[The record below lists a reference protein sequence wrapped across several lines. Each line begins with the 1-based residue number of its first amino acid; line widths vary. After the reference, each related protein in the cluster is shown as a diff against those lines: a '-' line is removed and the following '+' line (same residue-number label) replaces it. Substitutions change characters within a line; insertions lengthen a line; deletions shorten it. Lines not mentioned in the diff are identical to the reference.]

1 MLSVAVMTH
10 TVILMAMPRTKAT
23 QATKATNT
31 QTSMP
36 AQTTPTTN
44 HPDWQTVSRIVY
56 PTLDQ
61 DLTMPLYVI
70 EWTRPHMGEGTL
82 DPHKDFVSLDFDNMT
97 KSNFRNLLED
107 TTHTRPADSNQG
119 IFTVNGRDSLTVASG
134 RHVSL
139 CTFFN
144 AFPAGYWRRWTHVET
159 VRFTA
164 RAKGRGTIMLFRS
177 SGRGLFEPA
186 GTIPVNST
194 TKFTDITA
202 DLAMTGLMDG
212 GFFWFDAKSDTD
224 STLTIESAAWNVPV
238 AARREHDGKLSIAIT
253 TFNRAPYCLNQLKA
267 IASDTNVRSRLDTI
281 YCTDQGTDLVR
292 DQPDF
297 AAVAADLGSQL
308 TYIRQTNMGG
318 SGGFARG
325 MYETVKSG
333 TSDYTLLL
341 DDDAIS
347 EPESIMRAVQFA
359 DYCTRPTIV
368 GGGMFHLDNRTML
381 YTLGERY
388 NRASY
393 WTQPAAGLEYNHDF
407 ATQPL
412 RDSPKLHRRADSD
425 FNGWWMC
432 LIPRVIMEDIGLA
445 QPLFIKFDDVDYGL
459 RAQEHGY
466 NTVCLPGVAVWHQAW
481 HAKDPSRTWEGY
493 YLYRNHWICSLLH
506 CDQPSWHFLYGMLF
520 DDAKAGVELVYSAM
534 HLHHLALRDIM
545 RGPDYI
551 ADTLPTK
558 LSEVRQAREG
568 FADAATTRNRDD
580 FPAPKAEY
588 IDHFKPRK
596 SMIDVRLQAMK
607 AIAHAFVSRGTGVN
621 DTEPDLLIPSRDASW
636 PAYTGVNS
644 AVVTSPDGDSVAWL
658 RRDSKLYRKQTM
670 RGMYLAKELLKR
682 WQGLAQEYQQS
693 DMASFQAWAT
703 VFESPENQVK

>member
-1 MLSVAVMTH
+1 
-10 TVILMAMPRTKAT
+10 MPRTNPLQSQSPAPQW
-23 QATKATNT
+23 QA
-31 QTSMP
+31 
-36 AQTTPTTN
+36 
-44 HPDWQTVSRIVY
+44 VSRVVY
-56 PTLDQ
+56 PVLDQ
-61 DLTMPLYVI
+61 DLTMPLYAI

-82 DPHKDFVSLDFDNMT
+82 DPHKDFVSLDFAQMT
-97 KSNFRNLLED
+97 KTEFRELLED
-107 TTHTRPADSNQG
+107 TAHAQPADGAHNV
-119 IFTVNGRDSLTVASG
+119 FRVNGRTSLTVLAG
-134 RHVSL
+134 RHASL

-144 AFPAGYWRRWTHVET
+144 AFPAGYWRRWTRVDAVQFSAR
-159 VRFTA
+159 VR
-164 RAKGRGTIMLFRS
+164 GRGTIMLFRS

-186 GTIPVNST
+186 GTIDVNAPTRAT
-194 TKFTDITA
+194 TVRA
-202 DLAMTGLMDG
+202 ELAMTGLMDG
-212 GFFWFDAKSDTD
+212 GFFWFDAKAGDGD
-224 STLTIESAAWNVPV
+224 DLTIEDAAWSVPV
-238 AARREHDGKLSIAIT
+238 EARRGSDGTLSIAIT

-267 IASDTNVRSRLDTI
+267 IAADANVRGRLDTI

-292 DQPDF
+292 DEPGF
-297 AAVAADLGSQL
+297 AAVAKDLGSQL
-308 TYIRQTNMGG
+308 TYVRQRNMGG

-325 MYETVKSG
+325 MYETVKAG
-333 TSDYTLLL
+333 KSDYTLLL

-347 EPESIMRAVQFA
+347 EPESIMRAMQFA

-432 LIPRVIMEDIGLA
+432 LIPTQIMREIGLA

-459 RAQEHGY
+459 RAEDHGY
-466 NTVCLPGVAVWHQAW
+466 HTVCLPSVAVWHQAW

-506 CDQPSWHFLYGMLF
+506 CTKPSWHFLYGMLF

-551 ADTLPTK
+551 ADTLATK
-558 LSEVRQAREG
+558 LGDVRKAREG
-568 FADAATTRNRDD
+568 FPDSATTRNRDD
-580 FPAPKAEY
+580 FPTPKAEY
-588 IDHFKPRK
+588 IANMKPRP

-607 AIAHAFVSRGTGVN
+607 TIAKAFVSRGNGMR
-621 DTEPDLLIPSRDASW
+621 DTQPDLLIPSRDASW
-636 PAYTGVNS
+636 PAYAGVNS

-658 RRDSKLYRKQTM
+658 RRDSKLYRQQTM
-670 RGMYLAKELLKR
+670 RGLFLAKELLKR
-682 WQGLAQEYQQS
+682 WESLAKEYQNS
-693 DMASFQAWAT
+693 DMASFEAWAK
-703 VFESPENQVK
+703 VFEDPANQLQ

>member
-1 MLSVAVMTH
+1 
-10 TVILMAMPRTKAT
+10 MPRTNPLQSQSPAPQW
-23 QATKATNT
+23 QA
-31 QTSMP
+31 
-36 AQTTPTTN
+36 
-44 HPDWQTVSRIVY
+44 VSRVVY
-56 PTLDQ
+56 PVLDQ
-61 DLTMPLYVI
+61 DLTMPLYAV

-82 DPHKDFVSLDFDNMT
+82 DPHKDFVSLDFAQMT
-97 KSNFRNLLED
+97 KTEFRSLLED
-107 TTHTRPADSNQG
+107 TAHAQPA
-119 IFTVNGRDSLTVASG
+119 
-134 RHVSL
+134 
-139 CTFFN
+139 FFN
-144 AFPAGYWRRWTHVET
+144 AFPAGYWRRWTRVDAVQFSAR
-159 VRFTA
+159 VR
-164 RAKGRGTIMLFRS
+164 GRGTIMLFRS

-186 GTIPVNST
+186 GTIDVNAPTRAT
-194 TKFTDITA
+194 TVRA
-202 DLAMTGLMDG
+202 ELAMTGLMDG
-212 GFFWFDAKSDTD
+212 GFFWFDAKAGDGD
-224 STLTIESAAWNVPV
+224 DLTIEDAAWSVPV
-238 AARREHDGKLSIAIT
+238 EARRGSDGTLSIAIT

-267 IASDTNVRSRLDTI
+267 IAADANVRGRLDTI

-292 DQPDF
+292 DEPGF
-297 AAVAADLGSQL
+297 AAVAKDLGSQL
-308 TYIRQTNMGG
+308 TYVRQRNMGG

-325 MYETVKSG
+325 MYETVKAG
-333 TSDYTLLL
+333 KSDYTLLL

-432 LIPRVIMEDIGLA
+432 LIPTQIMREIGLA

-459 RAQEHGY
+459 RAEDHGY
-466 NTVCLPGVAVWHQAW
+466 HTVCLPGVAVWHQAW

-506 CDQPSWHFLYGMLF
+506 CTKPSWHFLYGMLF

-551 ADTLPTK
+551 ADTLVTK
-558 LSEVRQAREG
+558 LGDVRKAREG
-568 FADAATTRNRDD
+568 FPDSATTRNR
-580 FPAPKAEY
+580 
-588 IDHFKPRK
+588 
-596 SMIDVRLQAMK
+596 IDVRLQAMK
-607 AIAHAFVSRGTGVN
+607 TIAKAFVSRGNGMR
-621 DTEPDLLIPSRDASW
+621 DTQPDLLIPSRDASW
-636 PAYTGVNS
+636 PAYAGVNS

-658 RRDSKLYRKQTM
+658 RRDSKLYRQQTM
-670 RGMYLAKELLKR
+670 RGQALGKPGQGIPELRYGELRGVGQGLRGSGEPAAVAALGTKLPFIVTGSGFCRSPR
-682 WQGLAQEYQQS
+682 WQSWNTAAATWGSHTQTLLVEGRDIAGNHTRPS
-693 DMASFQAWAT
+693 SGAIHSFWAPQINT
-703 VFESPENQVK
+703 QKV

>member
-1 MLSVAVMTH
+1 
-10 TVILMAMPRTKAT
+10 MPRTNPLQSQSPAPQW
-23 QATKATNT
+23 QA
-31 QTSMP
+31 
-36 AQTTPTTN
+36 
-44 HPDWQTVSRIVY
+44 VSRVVY
-56 PTLDQ
+56 PVLDQ
-61 DLTMPLYVI
+61 DLTMPLYAI

-82 DPHKDFVSLDFDNMT
+82 DPHKDFVSLDFAQMT
-97 KSNFRNLLED
+97 KTEFRSLLED
-107 TTHTRPADSNQG
+107 TAHAQPADGAHNV
-119 IFTVNGRDSLTVASG
+119 FRVNGRASLTVLAG
-134 RHVSL
+134 RHASL

-144 AFPAGYWRRWTHVET
+144 AFPAGYWRRWTSVDT
-159 VRFTA
+159 VRFSA
-164 RAKGRGTIMLFRS
+164 RVRGRGTIMLFRS

-186 GTIPVNST
+186 GTIDVHTPTRAT
-194 TKFTDITA
+194 TVHA

-212 GFFWFDAKSDTD
+212 GFFWFDAKAGDSDD
-224 STLTIESAAWNVPV
+224 LTIEDAAWSVPV
-238 AARREHDGKLSIAIT
+238 EARCGGDGTLSIAIT
-253 TFNRAPYCLNQLKA
+253 TFNRAPYCLNQLRA
-267 IASDTNVRSRLDTI
+267 IAADANVRGRLDTI

-292 DQPDF
+292 DEPGF
-297 AAVAADLGSQL
+297 ATVAKDLGSQL
-308 TYIRQTNMGG
+308 TYLRQRNMGG

-325 MYETVKSG
+325 MYETVKAG
-333 TSDYTLLL
+333 KSDYTLLL

-432 LIPRVIMEDIGLA
+432 LIPTQIMREIGLA

-459 RAQEHGY
+459 RAEDHGY
-466 NTVCLPGVAVWHQAW
+466 HTVCLPGVAVWHQAW

-506 CDQPSWHFLYGMLF
+506 CTKPSWHFLYGMLF

-551 ADTLPTK
+551 ADTLATK
-558 LSEVRQAREG
+558 LGDVRKAREG
-568 FADAATTRNRDD
+568 FPDSATTRNRDD
-580 FPAPKAEY
+580 FPTPKAEY
-588 IDHFKPRK
+588 IANMKPRP

-607 AIAHAFVSRGTGVN
+607 TIAKAFVSRGNGIR
-621 DTEPDLLIPSRDASW
+621 DTQPDLLIPSRDASW
-636 PAYTGVNS
+636 PAYASVNS

-658 RRDSKLYRKQTM
+658 RRDSKLYRQQTM
-670 RGMYLAKELLKR
+670 RGLFLAKELLKR
-682 WQGLAQEYQQS
+682 WESLAKEYQNS
-693 DMASFQAWAT
+693 DMASFEAWAK
-703 VFESPENQVK
+703 VFEDPANQLQ

>member
-1 MLSVAVMTH
+1 MQSQSPA
-10 TVILMAMPRTKAT
+10 PQW
-23 QATKATNT
+23 QA
-31 QTSMP
+31 
-36 AQTTPTTN
+36 
-44 HPDWQTVSRIVY
+44 VSRVVY
-56 PTLDQ
+56 PVLDQ
-61 DLTMPLYVI
+61 DLTMPLYAI

-82 DPHKDFVSLDFDNMT
+82 DPHKDFVSLDFAQMT
-97 KSNFRNLLED
+97 KTEFRSLLED
-107 TTHTRPADSNQG
+107 TAHAQPVDGAHNVFR
-119 IFTVNGRDSLTVASG
+119 VNGRASLTVLAG
-134 RHVSL
+134 RHASL

-144 AFPAGYWRRWTHVET
+144 AFPAGYWRRWTSVDT
-159 VRFTA
+159 VRFSA
-164 RAKGRGTIMLFRS
+164 RVRGRGTIMLFRS

-186 GTIPVNST
+186 GTIDVHTPTRAT
-194 TKFTDITA
+194 TVHA

-212 GFFWFDAKSDTD
+212 GFFWFDAKAGDSDD
-224 STLTIESAAWNVPV
+224 LTIEDAAWSVPV
-238 AARREHDGKLSIAIT
+238 EARCGGDGTLSIAIT
-253 TFNRAPYCLNQLKA
+253 TFNRAPYCLNQLRA
-267 IASDTNVRSRLDTI
+267 IAADANVRGRLDTI

-292 DQPDF
+292 DEPGF
-297 AAVAADLGSQL
+297 ATVAKDLGSQL
-308 TYIRQTNMGG
+308 TYLRQRNMGG

-325 MYETVKSG
+325 MYETVKAG
-333 TSDYTLLL
+333 KSDYTLLL

-432 LIPRVIMEDIGLA
+432 LIPTQIMREIGLA

-459 RAQEHGY
+459 RAEDHGY
-466 NTVCLPGVAVWHQAW
+466 HTVCLPGVAVWHQAW

-506 CDQPSWHFLYGMLF
+506 CTKPSWHFLYGMLF

-551 ADTLPTK
+551 ADTLATK
-558 LSEVRQAREG
+558 LGDVRKAREG
-568 FADAATTRNRDD
+568 FPDSATTRNRDD
-580 FPAPKAEY
+580 FPTPKAEY
-588 IDHFKPRK
+588 IANMKPRP

-607 AIAHAFVSRGTGVN
+607 TIAKAFISRGNGMR
-621 DTEPDLLIPSRDASW
+621 DTQPDLLIPSRDASW
-636 PAYTGVNS
+636 PAYASVNS

-658 RRDSKLYRKQTM
+658 RRDSKLYRQQTM
-670 RGMYLAKELLKR
+670 RGLFLAKELLKR
-682 WQGLAQEYQQS
+682 WESLAKEYQNS
-693 DMASFQAWAT
+693 DMASFEAWAK
-703 VFESPENQVK
+703 VFEDPANQLQ

>member
-1 MLSVAVMTH
+1 
-10 TVILMAMPRTKAT
+10 MPRTNPLQSQSPAPQW
-23 QATKATNT
+23 QA
-31 QTSMP
+31 
-36 AQTTPTTN
+36 
-44 HPDWQTVSRIVY
+44 VSRVVY
-56 PTLDQ
+56 PVLDQ
-61 DLTMPLYVI
+61 DLTMPLYAV

-82 DPHKDFVSLDFDNMT
+82 DPHKDFVSLDFAQMT
-97 KSNFRNLLED
+97 KTEFRSLLED
-107 TTHTRPADSNQG
+107 TAHAQPADGAHNV
-119 IFTVNGRDSLTVASG
+119 FRVNGRASLTVLAG
-134 RHVSL
+134 RHASL

-144 AFPAGYWRRWTHVET
+144 AFPAGYWRRWTRVDAVQFSAR
-159 VRFTA
+159 VR
-164 RAKGRGTIMLFRS
+164 GRGTIMLFRS

-186 GTIPVNST
+186 GTIDVNAPTRAT
-194 TKFTDITA
+194 TVRA
-202 DLAMTGLMDG
+202 ELAMTGLMDG
-212 GFFWFDAKSDTD
+212 GFFWFDAKAGDSDD
-224 STLTIESAAWNVPV
+224 LTIEDAAWSVPV
-238 AARREHDGKLSIAIT
+238 EARRGSDGTLSIAIT

-267 IASDTNVRSRLDTI
+267 IAADANVRGRLDTI

-292 DQPDF
+292 DEPGF
-297 AAVAADLGSQL
+297 AAVAKDLGSQL
-308 TYIRQTNMGG
+308 TYVRQRNMGG

-325 MYETVKSG
+325 MYETVKAG
-333 TSDYTLLL
+333 KSDYTLLL

-432 LIPRVIMEDIGLA
+432 LIPTQIMREIGLA

-459 RAQEHGY
+459 RAEDHGY
-466 NTVCLPGVAVWHQAW
+466 HTVCLPGVAVWHQAW

-506 CDQPSWHFLYGMLF
+506 CTKPSWHFLYGMLF

-551 ADTLPTK
+551 ADTLATK
-558 LSEVRQAREG
+558 LGDVRKAREG
-568 FADAATTRNRDD
+568 FPDSATTRNRDD
-580 FPAPKAEY
+580 FPTPKAEY
-588 IDHFKPRK
+588 IANMKPRP
-596 SMIDVRLQAMK
+596 STIDVRLQAMK
-607 AIAHAFVSRGTGVN
+607 TIAKAFVSRGNGMR
-621 DTEPDLLIPSRDASW
+621 DTQPDLLIPSRDASW
-636 PAYTGVNS
+636 PAYAGVNS

-658 RRDSKLYRKQTM
+658 RRDSKLYRQQTM
-670 RGMYLAKELLKR
+670 RGLFLAKELLKR
-682 WQGLAQEYQQS
+682 WESLAKEYQNS
-693 DMASFQAWAT
+693 DMASFEAWAK
-703 VFESPENQVK
+703 VFEDPANQLQ

>member
-1 MLSVAVMTH
+1 
-10 TVILMAMPRTKAT
+10 MPRTNPLQSQSSAPQW
-23 QATKATNT
+23 QA
-31 QTSMP
+31 
-36 AQTTPTTN
+36 
-44 HPDWQTVSRIVY
+44 VSRVVY
-56 PTLDQ
+56 PVLDQ
-61 DLTMPLYVI
+61 DLTMPLYAV

-82 DPHKDFVSLDFDNMT
+82 DPHKDFVSLDFAQMT
-97 KSNFRNLLED
+97 KTEFRSLLED
-107 TTHTRPADSNQG
+107 TAHAQPADGAHNV
-119 IFTVNGRDSLTVASG
+119 FRVNGRASLTVLAG
-134 RHVSL
+134 RHASL

-144 AFPAGYWRRWTHVET
+144 AFPAGYWRRWTRVDAVQFSAR
-159 VRFTA
+159 VR
-164 RAKGRGTIMLFRS
+164 GRGTIMLFRS

-186 GTIPVNST
+186 GTIDVNAPTRAT
-194 TKFTDITA
+194 TVRA
-202 DLAMTGLMDG
+202 ELAMTGLMDG
-212 GFFWFDAKSDTD
+212 GFFWFDAKAGDGD
-224 STLTIESAAWNVPV
+224 DLTIEDAAWSVPV
-238 AARREHDGKLSIAIT
+238 EARRGGDGTLSIAIT

-267 IASDTNVRSRLDTI
+267 IAADTNVRGRLDTI

-292 DQPDF
+292 DEPGF
-297 AAVAADLGSQL
+297 AAVAKDLGSQL
-308 TYIRQTNMGG
+308 TYVRQRNMGG

-325 MYETVKSG
+325 MYETVKAG
-333 TSDYTLLL
+333 KSDYTLLL

-347 EPESIMRAVQFA
+347 EPESVMRAVQFA

-432 LIPRVIMEDIGLA
+432 LIPTQIMREIGLA

-459 RAQEHGY
+459 RAEDHGY
-466 NTVCLPGVAVWHQAW
+466 HTVCLPGVAVWHQAW

-506 CDQPSWHFLYGMLF
+506 CTKPSWHFLYGMLF

-551 ADTLPTK
+551 ADTLATK
-558 LSEVRQAREG
+558 LGDVCKAREG
-568 FADAATTRNRDD
+568 FPDSATTRNRDD
-580 FPAPKAEY
+580 FPTPKAEY
-588 IDHFKPRK
+588 IANMKPRP

-607 AIAHAFVSRGTGVN
+607 TIAKAFVSRGNGMR
-621 DTEPDLLIPSRDASW
+621 DTQPDLLIPSRDASW
-636 PAYTGVNS
+636 PAYAGVNS

-658 RRDSKLYRKQTM
+658 RRDSKLYRQQTM
-670 RGMYLAKELLKR
+670 RGLFLAKELLKR
-682 WQGLAQEYQQS
+682 WESLAKEYQNS
-693 DMASFQAWAT
+693 DMASFEAWAK
-703 VFESPENQVK
+703 VFEDPANQLR

>member
-1 MLSVAVMTH
+1 
-10 TVILMAMPRTKAT
+10 MPRTNPLQSQSPAPQW
-23 QATKATNT
+23 QA
-31 QTSMP
+31 
-36 AQTTPTTN
+36 
-44 HPDWQTVSRIVY
+44 VSRVVY
-56 PTLDQ
+56 PVLDQ
-61 DLTMPLYVI
+61 DLTMPLYAI

-82 DPHKDFVSLDFDNMT
+82 DPHKDFVSLDFAQMT
-97 KSNFRNLLED
+97 KTEFRELLED
-107 TTHTRPADSNQG
+107 TAHAQPADGAHNV
-119 IFTVNGRDSLTVASG
+119 FRVNGRTSLTVLAG
-134 RHVSL
+134 RHASL

-144 AFPAGYWRRWTHVET
+144 AFPAGYWRRWTRVDAVQFSAR
-159 VRFTA
+159 VR
-164 RAKGRGTIMLFRS
+164 GRGTIMLFRS

-186 GTIPVNST
+186 GTIDVNAPTRAT
-194 TKFTDITA
+194 TVRA
-202 DLAMTGLMDG
+202 ELAMTGLMDG
-212 GFFWFDAKSDTD
+212 GFFWFDAKAGDGD
-224 STLTIESAAWNVPV
+224 DLTIEDAAWSVPV
-238 AARREHDGKLSIAIT
+238 EARRGSDGTLSIAIT

-267 IASDTNVRSRLDTI
+267 IAADANVRGRLDTI

-297 AAVAADLGSQL
+297 AAVAKDLGSQL
-308 TYIRQTNMGG
+308 TYVRQRNMGG

-325 MYETVKSG
+325 MYETVKAG
-333 TSDYTLLL
+333 KSDYTLLL

-432 LIPRVIMEDIGLA
+432 LIPTQIMREIGLS

-459 RAQEHGY
+459 RAEDHGY
-466 NTVCLPGVAVWHQAW
+466 HTVCLPGVAVWHQAW

-506 CDQPSWHFLYGMLF
+506 CTKPSWHFLYGMLF

-551 ADTLPTK
+551 ADTLATK
-558 LSEVRQAREG
+558 LGDVRKAREG
-568 FADAATTRNRDD
+568 FPDSATTRNRDD
-580 FPAPKAEY
+580 FPTPKAEY
-588 IDHFKPRK
+588 IANMKPRP

-607 AIAHAFVSRGTGVN
+607 TIAKAFVSRGNGMR
-621 DTEPDLLIPSRDASW
+621 DTQPDLLIPSRDASW
-636 PAYTGVNS
+636 PAYAGVNS

-658 RRDSKLYRKQTM
+658 RRDSKLYRQQTM
-670 RGMYLAKELLKR
+670 RGLFLAKELLKR
-682 WQGLAQEYQQS
+682 WESLAKEYQNS
-693 DMASFQAWAT
+693 DMASFEAWAK
-703 VFESPENQVK
+703 VFEDPANQLQ

>member
-1 MLSVAVMTH
+1 
-10 TVILMAMPRTKAT
+10 MPRTNPLQSQSPAPQW
-23 QATKATNT
+23 QA
-31 QTSMP
+31 
-36 AQTTPTTN
+36 
-44 HPDWQTVSRIVY
+44 VSRVVY
-56 PTLDQ
+56 PVLDQ
-61 DLTMPLYVI
+61 DLTMPLYAI

-82 DPHKDFVSLDFDNMT
+82 DPHKDFVSLDFAQMT
-97 KSNFRNLLED
+97 KTEFRSLLED
-107 TTHTRPADSNQG
+107 TAHAQPADGAHNV
-119 IFTVNGRDSLTVASG
+119 FRVNGRASLTVLAG
-134 RHVSL
+134 RHASL

-144 AFPAGYWRRWTHVET
+144 AFPAGYWRRWTSVDT
-159 VRFTA
+159 VRFSA
-164 RAKGRGTIMLFRS
+164 RVRGRGTIMLFRS

-186 GTIPVNST
+186 GTIDVHTPTRAT
-194 TKFTDITA
+194 TVHA

-212 GFFWFDAKSDTD
+212 GFFWFDAKAGDSDD
-224 STLTIESAAWNVPV
+224 LTIEDAAWSVPV
-238 AARREHDGKLSIAIT
+238 EARCGGDGTLSIAIT
-253 TFNRAPYCLNQLKA
+253 TFNRATYCLNQLRA
-267 IASDTNVRSRLDTI
+267 IAADANVRGRLDTI

-292 DQPDF
+292 DEPGF
-297 AAVAADLGSQL
+297 ATVAKDLGSQL
-308 TYIRQTNMGG
+308 TYLRQRNMGG

-325 MYETVKSG
+325 MYETVKAG
-333 TSDYTLLL
+333 KSDYTLLL

-432 LIPRVIMEDIGLA
+432 LIPTQIMREIGLA

-459 RAQEHGY
+459 RAEDHGY
-466 NTVCLPGVAVWHQAW
+466 HTVCLPGVAVWHQAW

-506 CDQPSWHFLYGMLF
+506 CTKPSWHFLYGMLF

-551 ADTLPTK
+551 ADTLATK
-558 LSEVRQAREG
+558 LGDVRKAREG
-568 FADAATTRNRDD
+568 FPDSATTRNRDD
-580 FPAPKAEY
+580 FPTPKAEY
-588 IDHFKPRK
+588 IANMKPRP

-607 AIAHAFVSRGTGVN
+607 TIAKAFVSRGNGMR
-621 DTEPDLLIPSRDASW
+621 DTQPDLLIPSRDASW
-636 PAYTGVNS
+636 PAYASVNS

-658 RRDSKLYRKQTM
+658 RRDSKLYRQQTM
-670 RGMYLAKELLKR
+670 RGLFLAKELLKR
-682 WQGLAQEYQQS
+682 WESLAKEYQNS
-693 DMASFQAWAT
+693 DMASFEAWAK
-703 VFESPENQVK
+703 VFEDPANQLQ

>member
-1 MLSVAVMTH
+1 
-10 TVILMAMPRTKAT
+10 MPRTNPLQSQSSAPQW
-23 QATKATNT
+23 QA
-31 QTSMP
+31 
-36 AQTTPTTN
+36 
-44 HPDWQTVSRIVY
+44 VSRVVY
-56 PTLDQ
+56 PVLDQ
-61 DLTMPLYVI
+61 DLTMPLYAV

-82 DPHKDFVSLDFDNMT
+82 DPHKDFVSLDFAQMT
-97 KSNFRNLLED
+97 KTEFRSLLED
-107 TTHTRPADSNQG
+107 TAHAQPADGAHNV
-119 IFTVNGRDSLTVASG
+119 FRVNGRASLTVLAG
-134 RHVSL
+134 RHASL

-144 AFPAGYWRRWTHVET
+144 AFPAGYWRRWTRVDAVQFSAR
-159 VRFTA
+159 VR
-164 RAKGRGTIMLFRS
+164 GRGTIMLFRS

-186 GTIPVNST
+186 GTIDVNAPTRAT
-194 TKFTDITA
+194 TVRA
-202 DLAMTGLMDG
+202 ELAMTGLMDG
-212 GFFWFDAKSDTD
+212 GFFWFDAKAGDGD
-224 STLTIESAAWNVPV
+224 DLTIEDAAWSVPV
-238 AARREHDGKLSIAIT
+238 EARRGGDGTLSIAIT

-267 IASDTNVRSRLDTI
+267 IAADTNVRGRLDTI

-292 DQPDF
+292 DEPGF
-297 AAVAADLGSQL
+297 AAVAKDLGHQL
-308 TYIRQTNMGG
+308 TYVRQRNMGG

-325 MYETVKSG
+325 MYETVKAG
-333 TSDYTLLL
+333 KSDYTLLL

-432 LIPRVIMEDIGLA
+432 LIPTQIMREIGLS

-459 RAQEHGY
+459 RAEDHGY
-466 NTVCLPGVAVWHQAW
+466 HTVCLPGVAVWHQAW

-506 CDQPSWHFLYGMLF
+506 CTKPSWHFLYGMLF

-551 ADTLPTK
+551 ADTLATK
-558 LSEVRQAREG
+558 LGDVRKAREG
-568 FADAATTRNRDD
+568 FPDSATTRNRDD
-580 FPAPKAEY
+580 FPTPKAEY
-588 IDHFKPRK
+588 IANMRPRP

-607 AIAHAFVSRGTGVN
+607 TIAKAFVSRGNGMR
-621 DTEPDLLIPSRDASW
+621 DTQPDLLIPSLDASW
-636 PAYTGVNS
+636 PAYAGVNS

-658 RRDSKLYRKQTM
+658 RRDSKLYRQQTM
-670 RGMYLAKELLKR
+670 RGLFLAKELLKR
-682 WQGLAQEYQQS
+682 WESLAKEYQNS
-693 DMASFQAWAT
+693 DMASFEAWAK
-703 VFESPENQVK
+703 VFEDPANQLQ

>member
-1 MLSVAVMTH
+1 
-10 TVILMAMPRTKAT
+10 MPRTNPLQSQSPAPQW
-23 QATKATNT
+23 QA
-31 QTSMP
+31 
-36 AQTTPTTN
+36 
-44 HPDWQTVSRIVY
+44 VSRVVY
-56 PTLDQ
+56 PVLDQ
-61 DLTMPLYVI
+61 DLTMPLYAV

-82 DPHKDFVSLDFDNMT
+82 DPHKDFVSLDFAQMT
-97 KSNFRNLLED
+97 KTEFRSLLED
-107 TTHTRPADSNQG
+107 TAHAQPADGAHNV
-119 IFTVNGRDSLTVASG
+119 FRVNGRASLTVLAG
-134 RHVSL
+134 RHASL

-144 AFPAGYWRRWTHVET
+144 AFPAGYWRRWTRVDAVQFSAR
-159 VRFTA
+159 VR
-164 RAKGRGTIMLFRS
+164 GRGTIMLFRS

-186 GTIPVNST
+186 GTIDVNAPTRAT
-194 TKFTDITA
+194 TVRA
-202 DLAMTGLMDG
+202 ELAMTGLMDG
-212 GFFWFDAKSDTD
+212 GFFWFDAKAGDGD
-224 STLTIESAAWNVPV
+224 DLTIEDAAWSVPV
-238 AARREHDGKLSIAIT
+238 AARRGGDGTLSIAIT

-267 IASDTNVRSRLDTI
+267 IAGEANVRGRLDTI

-297 AAVAADLGSQL
+297 TAVAKDLGSQL
-308 TYIRQTNMGG
+308 TYVRQRNMGG

-325 MYETVKSG
+325 MYETVKAG
-333 TSDYTLLL
+333 KSDYTLLL

-368 GGGMFHLDNRTML
+368 GGGMVHLDNRTML

-425 FNGWWMC
+425 FNWWMC
-432 LIPRVIMEDIGLA
+432 LIPTQIMREIGLA

-459 RAQEHGY
+459 RAEDHGY
-466 NTVCLPGVAVWHQAW
+466 HTVCLPGVAVWHQAW

-506 CDQPSWHFLYGMLF
+506 CTKPSWHFLYGMLF

-551 ADTLPTK
+551 ADTLATK
-558 LSEVRQAREG
+558 LGDVRKAREG
-568 FADAATTRNRDD
+568 FPDSETTRNRDD

-588 IDHFKPRK
+588 IANMKPRP

-607 AIAHAFVSRGTGVN
+607 TIAKAFVSRGNGMR
-621 DTEPDLLIPSRDASW
+621 DTQPDLLIPSRDASW
-636 PAYTGVNS
+636 PAYAGVNS

-658 RRDSKLYRKQTM
+658 RRDSKLYRQQTM
-670 RGMYLAKELLKR
+670 RGLFLAKELLKR
-682 WQGLAQEYQQS
+682 WESLAKEYQNS
-693 DMASFQAWAT
+693 DMASFEAWAK
-703 VFESPENQVK
+703 VFEDPANQLQ

>member
-1 MLSVAVMTH
+1 MQSQSPA
-10 TVILMAMPRTKAT
+10 PQW
-23 QATKATNT
+23 QA
-31 QTSMP
+31 
-36 AQTTPTTN
+36 
-44 HPDWQTVSRIVY
+44 VSRVVY
-56 PTLDQ
+56 PVLDQ
-61 DLTMPLYVI
+61 DLTMPLYAV

-82 DPHKDFVSLDFDNMT
+82 DPHKDFVSLDFAQMT
-97 KSNFRNLLED
+97 KTEFRSLLED
-107 TTHTRPADSNQG
+107 TAHAQPADGAHNV
-119 IFTVNGRDSLTVASG
+119 FRVNGRASLTVLAG
-134 RHVSL
+134 RHASL

-144 AFPAGYWRRWTHVET
+144 AFPAGYWRRWTRVDAVQFSAR
-159 VRFTA
+159 VR
-164 RAKGRGTIMLFRS
+164 GRGTIMLFRS

-186 GTIPVNST
+186 GTIDVNAPTRAT
-194 TKFTDITA
+194 TVRA
-202 DLAMTGLMDG
+202 ELAMTGLMDG
-212 GFFWFDAKSDTD
+212 GFFWFDAKAGDGD
-224 STLTIESAAWNVPV
+224 DLTIEDAAWSVPV
-238 AARREHDGKLSIAIT
+238 EARRGSDGTLSIAIT

-267 IASDTNVRSRLDTI
+267 IAADANVRGRLDTI

-292 DQPDF
+292 DEPGF
-297 AAVAADLGSQL
+297 AAVAKDLGSQL
-308 TYIRQTNMGG
+308 TYVRQRNMGG

-325 MYETVKSG
+325 MYETVKAG
-333 TSDYTLLL
+333 KSDYTLLL

-432 LIPRVIMEDIGLA
+432 LIPTQIMREIGLA

-459 RAQEHGY
+459 RAEDHGY
-466 NTVCLPGVAVWHQAW
+466 HTVCLPGVAVWHQAW

-506 CDQPSWHFLYGMLF
+506 CTKPSWHFLYGMLF

-551 ADTLPTK
+551 ADTLATK
-558 LSEVRQAREG
+558 LGDVRKAREG
-568 FADAATTRNRDD
+568 FPDSATTRNRDD
-580 FPAPKAEY
+580 FPTPKAEY
-588 IDHFKPRK
+588 IANMKPRP

-607 AIAHAFVSRGTGVN
+607 TIAKAFVSRGNGMR
-621 DTEPDLLIPSRDASW
+621 DTQPDLLIPSRDASW
-636 PAYTGVNS
+636 PAYAGVNS
-644 AVVTSPDGDSVAWL
+644 AIVTSPDGDSVAWL
-658 RRDSKLYRKQTM
+658 RRDSKLYRQQTM
-670 RGMYLAKELLKR
+670 RGLFLAKELLKR
-682 WQGLAQEYQQS
+682 WESLAKEYQNS
-693 DMASFQAWAT
+693 DMASFEAWAK
-703 VFESPENQVK
+703 VFEDPANQLQ

>member
-1 MLSVAVMTH
+1 MQSQSSA
-10 TVILMAMPRTKAT
+10 PQW
-23 QATKATNT
+23 QA
-31 QTSMP
+31 
-36 AQTTPTTN
+36 
-44 HPDWQTVSRIVY
+44 VSRVVY
-56 PTLDQ
+56 PVLDQ
-61 DLTMPLYVI
+61 DLTMPLYAI

-82 DPHKDFVSLDFDNMT
+82 DPHKDFVSLDFAQMT
-97 KSNFRNLLED
+97 KTEFRSLLED
-107 TTHTRPADSNQG
+107 TAHAQPADGAHNV
-119 IFTVNGRDSLTVASG
+119 FRVNGRASLTVLAG
-134 RHVSL
+134 RHASL

-144 AFPAGYWRRWTHVET
+144 AFPAGYWRRWTRVDAVQFSAR
-159 VRFTA
+159 VR
-164 RAKGRGTIMLFRS
+164 GRGTIMLFRS

-186 GTIPVNST
+186 GTIDVNAPTRAT
-194 TKFTDITA
+194 TVRA
-202 DLAMTGLMDG
+202 ELAMTGLMDG
-212 GFFWFDAKSDTD
+212 GFFWFDAKAGDGD
-224 STLTIESAAWNVPV
+224 DLTIEDAAWSVPV
-238 AARREHDGKLSIAIT
+238 EARRGSDGTLSIAIT

-267 IASDTNVRSRLDTI
+267 IAADANVRGRLDTI

-292 DQPDF
+292 DEPGF
-297 AAVAADLGSQL
+297 AAVAKDLGHQL
-308 TYIRQTNMGG
+308 TYVRQRNMGG

-325 MYETVKSG
+325 MYETVKAG
-333 TSDYTLLL
+333 KSDYTLLL

-432 LIPRVIMEDIGLA
+432 LIPTQIMREIGLS

-459 RAQEHGY
+459 RAEDHGY
-466 NTVCLPGVAVWHQAW
+466 HTVCLPGVAVWHQAW

-506 CDQPSWHFLYGMLF
+506 CTKPSWHFLYGMLF

-551 ADTLPTK
+551 ADTLATK
-558 LSEVRQAREG
+558 LGDVRKAREG
-568 FADAATTRNRDD
+568 FPDSATTRNRDD
-580 FPAPKAEY
+580 FPTPKAEY
-588 IDHFKPRK
+588 IANMKPRP

-607 AIAHAFVSRGTGVN
+607 TIAKAFVSRGNGMR
-621 DTEPDLLIPSRDASW
+621 DTQPDLLIPSRDASW
-636 PAYTGVNS
+636 PAYAGVNS

-658 RRDSKLYRKQTM
+658 RRDSKLYRQQTM
-670 RGMYLAKELLKR
+670 RGLFLAKELLKR
-682 WQGLAQEYQQS
+682 WESLAKEYQNS
-693 DMASFQAWAT
+693 DMASFEAWAK
-703 VFESPENQVK
+703 VFEDPANQLQ

>member
-1 MLSVAVMTH
+1 MQSQSPA
-10 TVILMAMPRTKAT
+10 PQW
-23 QATKATNT
+23 QA
-31 QTSMP
+31 
-36 AQTTPTTN
+36 
-44 HPDWQTVSRIVY
+44 VSRVVY
-56 PTLDQ
+56 PVLDQ
-61 DLTMPLYVI
+61 DLTMPLYAV

-82 DPHKDFVSLDFDNMT
+82 DPHKDFVSLDFAQMT
-97 KSNFRNLLED
+97 KTEFRSLLED
-107 TTHTRPADSNQG
+107 TAHAQPADGAHNV
-119 IFTVNGRDSLTVASG
+119 FRVNGRASLTVLAG
-134 RHVSL
+134 RHASL

-144 AFPAGYWRRWTHVET
+144 AFPAGYWRRWTRVDAVQFSAR
-159 VRFTA
+159 VR
-164 RAKGRGTIMLFRS
+164 GRGTIMLFRS

-186 GTIPVNST
+186 GTIDVNAPTRAT
-194 TKFTDITA
+194 TVRA
-202 DLAMTGLMDG
+202 ELAMTGLMDG
-212 GFFWFDAKSDTD
+212 GFFWFDAKAGDGD
-224 STLTIESAAWNVPV
+224 DLTIEDAAWSVPV
-238 AARREHDGKLSIAIT
+238 EARRGSDGTLSIAIT

-267 IASDTNVRSRLDTI
+267 IAADANVRGRLDTI

-292 DQPDF
+292 DEPGF
-297 AAVAADLGSQL
+297 AAVAKDLGSQL
-308 TYIRQTNMGG
+308 TYVRQRNMGG

-325 MYETVKSG
+325 MYETVKAG
-333 TSDYTLLL
+333 KSDYTLLL

-432 LIPRVIMEDIGLA
+432 LIPTQIMREIGLA

-459 RAQEHGY
+459 RAEDHGY
-466 NTVCLPGVAVWHQAW
+466 HTVCLPGVAVWHQAW

-506 CDQPSWHFLYGMLF
+506 CTKPSWHFLYGMLF

-551 ADTLPTK
+551 ADTLATK
-558 LSEVRQAREG
+558 LGDVRKAREG
-568 FADAATTRNRDD
+568 FPDSATTRNRDD
-580 FPAPKAEY
+580 FPTPKAEY
-588 IDHFKPRK
+588 IANMKPRP

-607 AIAHAFVSRGTGVN
+607 TIAKAFVSRGNGMR
-621 DTEPDLLIPSRDASW
+621 DTQPDLLIPSRDASW
-636 PAYTGVNS
+636 PAYAGVNS

-658 RRDSKLYRKQTM
+658 RRDSKLYRQQTM
-670 RGMYLAKELLKR
+670 RGLFLAKELLKR
-682 WQGLAQEYQQS
+682 WESLAKEYQNS
-693 DMASFQAWAT
+693 DMASFEAWAK
-703 VFESPENQVK
+703 VFEDPANQLQ

>member
-1 MLSVAVMTH
+1 
-10 TVILMAMPRTKAT
+10 
-23 QATKATNT
+23 
-31 QTSMP
+31 
-36 AQTTPTTN
+36 
-44 HPDWQTVSRIVY
+44 
-56 PTLDQ
+56 
-61 DLTMPLYVI
+61 MPLYAI

-82 DPHKDFVSLDFDNMT
+82 DPHKDFVSLDFAQMT
-97 KSNFRNLLED
+97 KTEFRSLLED
-107 TTHTRPADSNQG
+107 TAHAQPADGAHNV
-119 IFTVNGRDSLTVASG
+119 FRVNGRASLTVLAG
-134 RHVSL
+134 RHASL

-144 AFPAGYWRRWTHVET
+144 AFPAGYWRRWTSVDT
-159 VRFTA
+159 VRFSA
-164 RAKGRGTIMLFRS
+164 RVRGRGTIMLFRS

-186 GTIPVNST
+186 GTIDVHTPTRAT
-194 TKFTDITA
+194 TVHA

-212 GFFWFDAKSDTD
+212 GFFWFDAKAGDSDD
-224 STLTIESAAWNVPV
+224 LTIEDAAWSVPV
-238 AARREHDGKLSIAIT
+238 EARCGGDGTLSIAIT
-253 TFNRAPYCLNQLKA
+253 TFNRATYCLNQLRA
-267 IASDTNVRSRLDTI
+267 IAADANVRGRLDTI

-292 DQPDF
+292 DEPGF
-297 AAVAADLGSQL
+297 ATVAKDLGSQL
-308 TYIRQTNMGG
+308 TYLRQRNMGG

-325 MYETVKSG
+325 MYETVKAG
-333 TSDYTLLL
+333 KSDYTLLL

-432 LIPRVIMEDIGLA
+432 LIPTQIMREIGLA

-459 RAQEHGY
+459 RAEDHGY
-466 NTVCLPGVAVWHQAW
+466 HTVCLPGVAVWHQAW

-506 CDQPSWHFLYGMLF
+506 CTKPSWHFLYGMLF

-551 ADTLPTK
+551 ADTLATK
-558 LSEVRQAREG
+558 LGDVRKAREG
-568 FADAATTRNRDD
+568 FPDSATTRNRDD
-580 FPAPKAEY
+580 FPTPKAEY
-588 IDHFKPRK
+588 IANMKPRP

-607 AIAHAFVSRGTGVN
+607 TIAKAFVSRGNGMR
-621 DTEPDLLIPSRDASW
+621 DTQPDLLIPSRDASW
-636 PAYTGVNS
+636 PAYASVNS

-658 RRDSKLYRKQTM
+658 RRDSKLYRQQTM
-670 RGMYLAKELLKR
+670 RGLFLAKELLKR
-682 WQGLAQEYQQS
+682 WESLAKEYQNS
-693 DMASFQAWAT
+693 DMASFEAWAK
-703 VFESPENQVK
+703 VFEDPANQLQ

>member
-1 MLSVAVMTH
+1 
-10 TVILMAMPRTKAT
+10 MPRTNPLQSQSPAPQW
-23 QATKATNT
+23 QA
-31 QTSMP
+31 
-36 AQTTPTTN
+36 
-44 HPDWQTVSRIVY
+44 VSRVVY
-56 PTLDQ
+56 PVLDQ
-61 DLTMPLYVI
+61 DLTMPLYAI

-82 DPHKDFVSLDFDNMT
+82 DPHKDFVSLDFAQMT
-97 KSNFRNLLED
+97 KTEFRSLLED
-107 TTHTRPADSNQG
+107 TAHAQPADGAHNV
-119 IFTVNGRDSLTVASG
+119 FRVNGRASLTVLAG
-134 RHVSL
+134 RHASL

-144 AFPAGYWRRWTHVET
+144 AFPAGYWRRWTSVDT
-159 VRFTA
+159 VRFSA
-164 RAKGRGTIMLFRS
+164 RVRGRGTIMLFRS

-186 GTIPVNST
+186 GTIDVHTPTRAT
-194 TKFTDITA
+194 TVHA

-212 GFFWFDAKSDTD
+212 GFFWFDAKAGDSDD
-224 STLTIESAAWNVPV
+224 LTIEDAAWSVPV
-238 AARREHDGKLSIAIT
+238 EARCGGDGTLSIAIT
-253 TFNRAPYCLNQLKA
+253 TFNRATYCLNQLRA
-267 IASDTNVRSRLDTI
+267 IAADANVRGRLDTI

-292 DQPDF
+292 DEPGF
-297 AAVAADLGSQL
+297 ATVAKDLGSQL
-308 TYIRQTNMGG
+308 TYLRQRNMGG

-325 MYETVKSG
+325 MYETVKAG
-333 TSDYTLLL
+333 KSDYTLLL

-432 LIPRVIMEDIGLA
+432 LIPTQIMREIGLA

-459 RAQEHGY
+459 RAEDHGY
-466 NTVCLPGVAVWHQAW
+466 HTVCLPGVAVWHQAW

-506 CDQPSWHFLYGMLF
+506 CTKPSWHFLYGMLF

-551 ADTLPTK
+551 ADTLATK
-558 LSEVRQAREG
+558 LGDVRKAREG
-568 FADAATTRNRDD
+568 FPDSATTRNRDD
-580 FPAPKAEY
+580 FPTPKAEY
-588 IDHFKPRK
+588 IANMKPRP

-607 AIAHAFVSRGTGVN
+607 TIAKAFVSRGNGMR
-621 DTEPDLLIPSRDASW
+621 DTQPDLLIPSRDASW
-636 PAYTGVNS
+636 PAYAGVNS

-658 RRDSKLYRKQTM
+658 RRDSKLYRQQTM
-670 RGMYLAKELLKR
+670 RGLFLAKELLKR
-682 WQGLAQEYQQS
+682 WESLAKEYQNS
-693 DMASFQAWAT
+693 DMASFEAWAK
-703 VFESPENQVK
+703 VFEDPANQLQ

>member
-1 MLSVAVMTH
+1 
-10 TVILMAMPRTKAT
+10 MPRTNPLQSQSPAPQW
-23 QATKATNT
+23 QA
-31 QTSMP
+31 
-36 AQTTPTTN
+36 
-44 HPDWQTVSRIVY
+44 VSRVVY
-56 PTLDQ
+56 PVLDQ
-61 DLTMPLYVI
+61 DLTMPLYAV

-82 DPHKDFVSLDFDNMT
+82 DPHKDFVSLDFAQMT
-97 KSNFRNLLED
+97 KTEFRSLLED
-107 TTHTRPADSNQG
+107 TAHAQPADGAHNV
-119 IFTVNGRDSLTVASG
+119 FRVNGRASLTVLAG
-134 RHVSL
+134 RHASL

-144 AFPAGYWRRWTHVET
+144 AFPAGYWRRWTRVDAVQFSAR
-159 VRFTA
+159 VR
-164 RAKGRGTIMLFRS
+164 GRGTIMLFRS

-186 GTIPVNST
+186 GTIDVNAPTRAT
-194 TKFTDITA
+194 TVRA
-202 DLAMTGLMDG
+202 ELAMTGLMDG
-212 GFFWFDAKSDTD
+212 GFFWFDAKAGDGD
-224 STLTIESAAWNVPV
+224 DLTIEDAAWSVPV
-238 AARREHDGKLSIAIT
+238 EARRGGDGTLSIAIT

-267 IASDTNVRSRLDTI
+267 IAADTNVRGRLDTI

-292 DQPDF
+292 DEPGF
-297 AAVAADLGSQL
+297 AAVAKDLGHQL
-308 TYIRQTNMGG
+308 TYVRQRNMGG

-325 MYETVKSG
+325 MYETVKAG
-333 TSDYTLLL
+333 KSDYTLLL

-432 LIPRVIMEDIGLA
+432 LIPTQIMREIGLA

-459 RAQEHGY
+459 RAEDHGY
-466 NTVCLPGVAVWHQAW
+466 HTVCLPGVAVWHQAW

-506 CDQPSWHFLYGMLF
+506 CTKPSWHFLYGMLF

-551 ADTLPTK
+551 PDTLATK
-558 LSEVRQAREG
+558 LGDVRKAREG
-568 FADAATTRNRDD
+568 FPDSATTRNRDD
-580 FPAPKAEY
+580 FPTPKAEY
-588 IDHFKPRK
+588 IANMKPRP
-596 SMIDVRLQAMK
+596 STIDVRLQAMK
-607 AIAHAFVSRGTGVN
+607 TIAKAFVSRGNGKR
-621 DTEPDLLIPSRDASW
+621 DTQPDLLIPSRDASW
-636 PAYTGVNS
+636 PAYAGVNS

-658 RRDSKLYRKQTM
+658 RRDSKLYRQQTM
-670 RGMYLAKELLKR
+670 RGLFLAKELLKR
-682 WQGLAQEYQQS
+682 WESLAKEYQNS
-693 DMASFQAWAT
+693 DMASFEAWAK
-703 VFESPENQVK
+703 VFEDPANQLR

>member
-1 MLSVAVMTH
+1 
-10 TVILMAMPRTKAT
+10 MPRTNPLQSQSPAPQW
-23 QATKATNT
+23 QA
-31 QTSMP
+31 
-36 AQTTPTTN
+36 
-44 HPDWQTVSRIVY
+44 VSRVVY
-56 PTLDQ
+56 PVLDQ
-61 DLTMPLYVI
+61 DLTMPLYAI
-70 EWTRPHMGEGTL
+70 EWTRPHMGKGTL
-82 DPHKDFVSLDFDNMT
+82 DPHKDFVSLDFAQMT
-97 KSNFRNLLED
+97 KTEFRSLLED
-107 TTHTRPADSNQG
+107 TAHAQPADGAHNV
-119 IFTVNGRDSLTVASG
+119 FRVNGRASLTVLAG
-134 RHVSL
+134 RHASL

-144 AFPAGYWRRWTHVET
+144 AFPAGYWRRWTSVDT
-159 VRFTA
+159 VRFSA
-164 RAKGRGTIMLFRS
+164 RVRGRGTIMLFRS

-186 GTIPVNST
+186 GTIDVHTPTRAT
-194 TKFTDITA
+194 TVHA

-212 GFFWFDAKSDTD
+212 GFFWFDAKAGDSDD
-224 STLTIESAAWNVPV
+224 LTIEDAAWSVPV
-238 AARREHDGKLSIAIT
+238 EARCGGDGTLSIAIT
-253 TFNRAPYCLNQLKA
+253 TFNRAPYCLNQLRA
-267 IASDTNVRSRLDTI
+267 IAADANVRGRLDTI

-292 DQPDF
+292 DEPGF
-297 AAVAADLGSQL
+297 ATVAKDLGSQL
-308 TYIRQTNMGG
+308 TYLRQRNMGG

-325 MYETVKSG
+325 MYETVKAG
-333 TSDYTLLL
+333 KSDYTLLL

-432 LIPRVIMEDIGLA
+432 LIPTQIMREIGLA

-459 RAQEHGY
+459 RAEDHGY
-466 NTVCLPGVAVWHQAW
+466 HTVCLPGVAVWHQAW

-506 CDQPSWHFLYGMLF
+506 CTKPSWHFLYGMLF

-551 ADTLPTK
+551 ADTLATK
-558 LSEVRQAREG
+558 LGDVRKAREG
-568 FADAATTRNRDD
+568 FPDSATTRNRDD
-580 FPAPKAEY
+580 FPTPKAEY
-588 IDHFKPRK
+588 IANMKPRP

-607 AIAHAFVSRGTGVN
+607 TIAKAFVSRGNGMR
-621 DTEPDLLIPSRDASW
+621 DTQPDLLIPSRDASW
-636 PAYTGVNS
+636 PAYASVNS

-658 RRDSKLYRKQTM
+658 RRDSKLYRQQTM
-670 RGMYLAKELLKR
+670 RGLFLAKELLKR
-682 WQGLAQEYQQS
+682 WESLAREYQNS
-693 DMASFQAWAT
+693 DMASFEAWAK
-703 VFESPENQVK
+703 VFEDPANQLQ

>member
-1 MLSVAVMTH
+1 MQSQSPA
-10 TVILMAMPRTKAT
+10 PQW
-23 QATKATNT
+23 QA
-31 QTSMP
+31 
-36 AQTTPTTN
+36 
-44 HPDWQTVSRIVY
+44 VSRVVY
-56 PTLDQ
+56 PVLDQ
-61 DLTMPLYVI
+61 DLTMPLYAV

-82 DPHKDFVSLDFDNMT
+82 DPHKDFVSLDFAQMT
-97 KSNFRNLLED
+97 KTEFRSLLED
-107 TTHTRPADSNQG
+107 TAHAQPADGAHNV
-119 IFTVNGRDSLTVASG
+119 FRVNGRASLTVLAG
-134 RHVSL
+134 RHASL

-144 AFPAGYWRRWTHVET
+144 AFPAGYWRRWTRVDAVQFSAR
-159 VRFTA
+159 VR
-164 RAKGRGTIMLFRS
+164 GRGTIMLFRS

-186 GTIPVNST
+186 GTIDVNAPTRAT
-194 TKFTDITA
+194 TVRA
-202 DLAMTGLMDG
+202 ELAMTGLMDG
-212 GFFWFDAKSDTD
+212 GFFWFDAKAGDGD
-224 STLTIESAAWNVPV
+224 DLTIEDAAWSVPV
-238 AARREHDGKLSIAIT
+238 AARRGSDGTLSIAIT

-267 IASDTNVRSRLDTI
+267 IAADANVRGRLDTI

-292 DQPDF
+292 DEPDF
-297 AAVAADLGSQL
+297 TAVAKDLGSQL
-308 TYIRQTNMGG
+308 TYVRQRNMGG

-325 MYETVKSG
+325 MYETVKAG
-333 TSDYTLLL
+333 KSDYTLLL

-432 LIPRVIMEDIGLA
+432 LIPTQIMREIGLA

-459 RAQEHGY
+459 RAEDHGY
-466 NTVCLPGVAVWHQAW
+466 HTVCLPGVAVWHQAW

-506 CDQPSWHFLYGMLF
+506 CTKPSWHFLYGMLF

-551 ADTLPTK
+551 ADTLVTK
-558 LSEVRQAREG
+558 LGDVRKAREG
-568 FADAATTRNRDD
+568 FPDSATTRNRDD
-580 FPAPKAEY
+580 FPTPKAEY
-588 IDHFKPRK
+588 IANMKPRP
-596 SMIDVRLQAMK
+596 STIDVRLQAMK
-607 AIAHAFVSRGTGVN
+607 TIAKAFVSRGNGMR
-621 DTEPDLLIPSRDASW
+621 DTQPDLLIPSRDASW
-636 PAYTGVNS
+636 PAYAGVNS

-658 RRDSKLYRKQTM
+658 RRDSKLYRQQTM
-670 RGMYLAKELLKR
+670 RGLFLAKELLKR
-682 WQGLAQEYQQS
+682 WESLAKEYQNS
-693 DMASFQAWAT
+693 DMASFEAWAK
-703 VFESPENQVK
+703 VFEDPANQLQ

>member
-1 MLSVAVMTH
+1 
-10 TVILMAMPRTKAT
+10 MPRTNPLQSQSSAPQW
-23 QATKATNT
+23 QA
-31 QTSMP
+31 
-36 AQTTPTTN
+36 
-44 HPDWQTVSRIVY
+44 VSRVVY
-56 PTLDQ
+56 PVLDQ
-61 DLTMPLYVI
+61 DLTMPLYAI

-82 DPHKDFVSLDFDNMT
+82 DPHKDFVSLDFAQMT
-97 KSNFRNLLED
+97 KTEFRSLLED
-107 TTHTRPADSNQG
+107 TAHAQPAGGAHNV
-119 IFTVNGRDSLTVASG
+119 FRVNGRASLTVLAG
-134 RHVSL
+134 RHASL

-144 AFPAGYWRRWTHVET
+144 AFPAGYWRRWTRVDAVQFSAR
-159 VRFTA
+159 VR
-164 RAKGRGTIMLFRS
+164 GRGTIMLFRS

-186 GTIPVNST
+186 GTIDVNAT
-194 TKFTDITA
+194 TRATTVRA
-202 DLAMTGLMDG
+202 ELAMTGLMDG
-212 GFFWFDAKSDTD
+212 GFFWFDAKAGDGD
-224 STLTIESAAWNVPV
+224 DLTIEDAAWSVPV
-238 AARREHDGKLSIAIT
+238 EARRGGDGTLSIAIT

-267 IASDTNVRSRLDTI
+267 IAADTNVRGRLDTI

-292 DQPDF
+292 DEPGF
-297 AAVAADLGSQL
+297 AAVAKDLGHQL
-308 TYIRQTNMGG
+308 TYVRQRNMGG

-325 MYETVKSG
+325 MYETVKAG
-333 TSDYTLLL
+333 KSDYTLLL

-432 LIPRVIMEDIGLA
+432 LIPTQIMREIGLA

-459 RAQEHGY
+459 RAEDHGY
-466 NTVCLPGVAVWHQAW
+466 HTVCLPGVAVWHQAW

-506 CDQPSWHFLYGMLF
+506 CTKPSWHFLYGMLF

-551 ADTLPTK
+551 ADTLATK
-558 LSEVRQAREG
+558 LGDVRKAREG
-568 FADAATTRNRDD
+568 FPDSATTRNRDD
-580 FPAPKAEY
+580 FPTPKAEY
-588 IDHFKPRK
+588 IANMKPRP

-607 AIAHAFVSRGTGVN
+607 TIAKAFVSRGNGMR
-621 DTEPDLLIPSRDASW
+621 DTQPDLLIPSRDASW
-636 PAYTGVNS
+636 PAYAGVNS

-658 RRDSKLYRKQTM
+658 RRDSKLYRQQTM
-670 RGMYLAKELLKR
+670 RGLFLAKELLKR
-682 WQGLAQEYQQS
+682 WESLAKEYQNS
-693 DMASFQAWAT
+693 DMASFEAWAK
-703 VFESPENQVK
+703 VFEDPANQLQ

>member
-1 MLSVAVMTH
+1 MQSQSSA
-10 TVILMAMPRTKAT
+10 PQW
-23 QATKATNT
+23 QA
-31 QTSMP
+31 
-36 AQTTPTTN
+36 
-44 HPDWQTVSRIVY
+44 VSRVVY
-56 PTLDQ
+56 PVLDQ
-61 DLTMPLYVI
+61 DLTMPLYAV

-82 DPHKDFVSLDFDNMT
+82 DPHKDFVSLDFAQMT
-97 KSNFRNLLED
+97 KTEFRSLLED
-107 TTHTRPADSNQG
+107 TAHAQPADGAHNV
-119 IFTVNGRDSLTVASG
+119 FRVNGRASLTVLAG
-134 RHVSL
+134 RHASL

-144 AFPAGYWRRWTHVET
+144 AFPAGYWRRWTRVDAVQFSAR
-159 VRFTA
+159 VR
-164 RAKGRGTIMLFRS
+164 GRGTIMLFRS

-186 GTIPVNST
+186 GTIDVNAPTRAT
-194 TKFTDITA
+194 TVRA
-202 DLAMTGLMDG
+202 ELAMTGLMDG
-212 GFFWFDAKSDTD
+212 GFFWFDAKAGDGD
-224 STLTIESAAWNVPV
+224 DLTIEDAAWSVPV
-238 AARREHDGKLSIAIT
+238 EARRGGDGTLSIAIT

-267 IASDTNVRSRLDTI
+267 IAADTNVRGRLDTI

-292 DQPDF
+292 DEPGF
-297 AAVAADLGSQL
+297 AAVAKDLGHQL
-308 TYIRQTNMGG
+308 TYVRQRNMGG

-325 MYETVKSG
+325 MYETVKAG
-333 TSDYTLLL
+333 KSDYTLLL

-432 LIPRVIMEDIGLA
+432 LIPTQIMREIGLA

-459 RAQEHGY
+459 RAEDHGY
-466 NTVCLPGVAVWHQAW
+466 HTVCLPGVAVWHQAW

-506 CDQPSWHFLYGMLF
+506 CTKPSWHFLYGMLF

-551 ADTLPTK
+551 ADTLATK
-558 LSEVRQAREG
+558 LGDVRKAREG
-568 FADAATTRNRDD
+568 FPDSETTRNRDD
-580 FPAPKAEY
+580 FPTPKAEY
-588 IDHFKPRK
+588 IANMKPRP

-607 AIAHAFVSRGTGVN
+607 TIAKAFVSRGNGMR
-621 DTEPDLLIPSRDASW
+621 DTQPDLLIPSRYASW
-636 PAYTGVNS
+636 PAYAGVNS

-658 RRDSKLYRKQTM
+658 RRDSKLYRQQTM
-670 RGMYLAKELLKR
+670 RGLFLAKELLKR
-682 WQGLAQEYQQS
+682 WESLAKEYQNS
-693 DMASFQAWAT
+693 DMASFEAWAK
-703 VFESPENQVK
+703 VFEDPANQLQ

>member
-1 MLSVAVMTH
+1 
-10 TVILMAMPRTKAT
+10 MPRTNPLQSQSSAPQW
-23 QATKATNT
+23 QA
-31 QTSMP
+31 
-36 AQTTPTTN
+36 
-44 HPDWQTVSRIVY
+44 VSRVVY
-56 PTLDQ
+56 PVLDQ
-61 DLTMPLYVI
+61 DLTMPLYAV

-82 DPHKDFVSLDFDNMT
+82 DPHKDFVSLDFAQMT
-97 KSNFRNLLED
+97 KTEFRSLLED
-107 TTHTRPADSNQG
+107 TAHAQPADGAHNV
-119 IFTVNGRDSLTVASG
+119 FRVNGRASLTVLAG
-134 RHVSL
+134 RHASL

-144 AFPAGYWRRWTHVET
+144 AFPAGYWRRWTCVDAVQFSAR
-159 VRFTA
+159 VR
-164 RAKGRGTIMLFRS
+164 GRGTIMLFRS

-186 GTIPVNST
+186 GTIDVNAPTRAT
-194 TKFTDITA
+194 TVRA
-202 DLAMTGLMDG
+202 ELAMTGLMDG
-212 GFFWFDAKSDTD
+212 GFFWFDAKAGDGD
-224 STLTIESAAWNVPV
+224 DLTIEDAAWSVPV
-238 AARREHDGKLSIAIT
+238 EARRGGDGTLSIAIT

-267 IASDTNVRSRLDTI
+267 IAADTNVRGRLDTI

-292 DQPDF
+292 DEPGF
-297 AAVAADLGSQL
+297 AAVAKDLGHQL
-308 TYIRQTNMGG
+308 TYVRQRNMGG

-325 MYETVKSG
+325 MYETVKAG
-333 TSDYTLLL
+333 KSDYTLLL

-347 EPESIMRAVQFA
+347 EPESIMRAMQFA

-432 LIPRVIMEDIGLA
+432 LIPTQIMREIGLA

-459 RAQEHGY
+459 RAEDHGY
-466 NTVCLPGVAVWHQAW
+466 HTVCLPGVAVWHQAW

-506 CDQPSWHFLYGMLF
+506 CTKPSWHFLYGMLF

-551 ADTLPTK
+551 ADTLATK
-558 LSEVRQAREG
+558 LGDVRKAREG
-568 FADAATTRNRDD
+568 FPDSATTRNRDD
-580 FPAPKAEY
+580 FPTPKAEY
-588 IDHFKPRK
+588 IANMKPRP

-607 AIAHAFVSRGTGVN
+607 TIAKAFVSRGNGMR
-621 DTEPDLLIPSRDASW
+621 DTQPDLLIPSRDASW
-636 PAYTGVNS
+636 PAYAGVNS

-658 RRDSKLYRKQTM
+658 RRDSKLYRQQTM
-670 RGMYLAKELLKR
+670 RGLFLAK
-682 WQGLAQEYQQS
+682 
-693 DMASFQAWAT
+693 
-703 VFESPENQVK
+703 

>member
-1 MLSVAVMTH
+1 
-10 TVILMAMPRTKAT
+10 MPRTNPLQSQSSAPQW
-23 QATKATNT
+23 QA
-31 QTSMP
+31 
-36 AQTTPTTN
+36 
-44 HPDWQTVSRIVY
+44 VSRVVY
-56 PTLDQ
+56 PVLDQ
-61 DLTMPLYVI
+61 DLTMPLYAI

-82 DPHKDFVSLDFDNMT
+82 DPHKDFVSLDFAQMT
-97 KSNFRNLLED
+97 KTEFRSLLED
-107 TTHTRPADSNQG
+107 TAHAQPADGAHNV
-119 IFTVNGRDSLTVASG
+119 FRVNGRASLTVLAG
-134 RHVSL
+134 RHASL

-144 AFPAGYWRRWTHVET
+144 AFPAGYWRRWTRVDAVQFSAR
-159 VRFTA
+159 VR
-164 RAKGRGTIMLFRS
+164 GRGTIMLFRS

-186 GTIPVNST
+186 GTIDVNAPTRAT
-194 TKFTDITA
+194 TVRA
-202 DLAMTGLMDG
+202 ELAMTGLMDG
-212 GFFWFDAKSDTD
+212 GFFWFDAKAGDGD
-224 STLTIESAAWNVPV
+224 DLTIEDAAWSVPV
-238 AARREHDGKLSIAIT
+238 EARRGGDGTLSIAIT

-267 IASDTNVRSRLDTI
+267 IAADTNVRGRLDTI

-292 DQPDF
+292 DEPGF
-297 AAVAADLGSQL
+297 AAVAKDLGHQL
-308 TYIRQTNMGG
+308 TYVRQRNMGG

-325 MYETVKSG
+325 MYETVKAG
-333 TSDYTLLL
+333 KSDYTLLL

-432 LIPRVIMEDIGLA
+432 LIPTQIMREIGLA

-459 RAQEHGY
+459 RAEDHGY
-466 NTVCLPGVAVWHQAW
+466 HTVCLPGVAVWHQAW

-506 CDQPSWHFLYGMLF
+506 CTKPSWHFLYGMLF

-551 ADTLPTK
+551 ADTLATK
-558 LSEVRQAREG
+558 LGDVRKAREG
-568 FADAATTRNRDD
+568 FPDSATTRNRDD
-580 FPAPKAEY
+580 FPTPKAEY
-588 IDHFKPRK
+588 IANMKPRP

-607 AIAHAFVSRGTGVN
+607 TIAKAFVSRGNGMR
-621 DTEPDLLIPSRDASW
+621 DTQPDLLIPSRDASW
-636 PAYTGVNS
+636 PAYAGVNS

-658 RRDSKLYRKQTM
+658 RRDSKLYRQQTM
-670 RGMYLAKELLKR
+670 RGLFLAKELLKR
-682 WQGLAQEYQQS
+682 WESLAKEYQNS
-693 DMASFQAWAT
+693 DMASFEAWAK
-703 VFESPENQVK
+703 VFEDPANQLQ

>member
-1 MLSVAVMTH
+1 MQSQSPA
-10 TVILMAMPRTKAT
+10 PQW
-23 QATKATNT
+23 QA
-31 QTSMP
+31 
-36 AQTTPTTN
+36 
-44 HPDWQTVSRIVY
+44 VSRVVY
-56 PTLDQ
+56 PVLDQ
-61 DLTMPLYVI
+61 DLTMPLYAI

-82 DPHKDFVSLDFDNMT
+82 DPHKDFVSLDFAQMT
-97 KSNFRNLLED
+97 KTEFRSLLED
-107 TTHTRPADSNQG
+107 TAHAQPADGAHNV
-119 IFTVNGRDSLTVASG
+119 FRVNGRASLTVLAG
-134 RHVSL
+134 RHASL

-144 AFPAGYWRRWTHVET
+144 AFPAGYWRRWTSVDT
-159 VRFTA
+159 VRFSA
-164 RAKGRGTIMLFRS
+164 RVRGRGTIMLFRS

-186 GTIPVNST
+186 GTIDVHTPTRAT
-194 TKFTDITA
+194 TVHA

-212 GFFWFDAKSDTD
+212 GFFWFDAKAGDSDD
-224 STLTIESAAWNVPV
+224 LTIEDAAWSVPV
-238 AARREHDGKLSIAIT
+238 EARCGGDGTLSIAIT
-253 TFNRAPYCLNQLKA
+253 TFNRAPYCLNQLRA
-267 IASDTNVRSRLDTI
+267 IAADANVRGRLDTI

-292 DQPDF
+292 DEPGF
-297 AAVAADLGSQL
+297 ATVAKDLGSQL
-308 TYIRQTNMGG
+308 TYLRQRNMGG

-325 MYETVKSG
+325 MYETVKAG
-333 TSDYTLLL
+333 KSDYTLLL

-432 LIPRVIMEDIGLA
+432 LIPTQIMREIGLS

-459 RAQEHGY
+459 RAEDHGY
-466 NTVCLPGVAVWHQAW
+466 HTVCLPGVAVWHQAW

-506 CDQPSWHFLYGMLF
+506 CTKPSWHFLYGMLF

-551 ADTLPTK
+551 ADTLATK
-558 LSEVRQAREG
+558 LGDVRKAREG
-568 FADAATTRNRDD
+568 FPDSATTRNRDD
-580 FPAPKAEY
+580 FPTPKAEY
-588 IDHFKPRK
+588 IANMKPRP

-607 AIAHAFVSRGTGVN
+607 TIAKAFVSRGNGMR
-621 DTEPDLLIPSRDASW
+621 DTQPDLLIPSRDASW
-636 PAYTGVNS
+636 PAYASVNS

-658 RRDSKLYRKQTM
+658 RRDSKLYRQQTM
-670 RGMYLAKELLKR
+670 RGLFLAKELLKR
-682 WQGLAQEYQQS
+682 WESLAKEYQNS
-693 DMASFQAWAT
+693 DMASFEAWAK
-703 VFESPENQVK
+703 VFEDPANQLQ

>member
-1 MLSVAVMTH
+1 
-10 TVILMAMPRTKAT
+10 MPRTNPLQSQSSAPQW
-23 QATKATNT
+23 QA
-31 QTSMP
+31 
-36 AQTTPTTN
+36 
-44 HPDWQTVSRIVY
+44 VSRVVY
-56 PTLDQ
+56 PVLDQ
-61 DLTMPLYVI
+61 DLTMPLYAI

-82 DPHKDFVSLDFDNMT
+82 DPHKDFVSLDFAQMT
-97 KSNFRNLLED
+97 KTEFRSLLED
-107 TTHTRPADSNQG
+107 TAHAQPADGAHNV
-119 IFTVNGRDSLTVASG
+119 FRVNGRASLTVLAG
-134 RHVSL
+134 RHASL

-144 AFPAGYWRRWTHVET
+144 AFPAGYWRRWTRVDAVQFSAR
-159 VRFTA
+159 VR
-164 RAKGRGTIMLFRS
+164 GRGTIMLFRS

-186 GTIPVNST
+186 GTIDVNAPTRAT
-194 TKFTDITA
+194 TVRA
-202 DLAMTGLMDG
+202 ELAMTGLMDG
-212 GFFWFDAKSDTD
+212 GFFWFDAKAGDGD
-224 STLTIESAAWNVPV
+224 DLTIEDAAWSVPV
-238 AARREHDGKLSIAIT
+238 EARRGSDGTLSIAIT

-267 IASDTNVRSRLDTI
+267 IAADANVRGRLDTI

-292 DQPDF
+292 DEPGF
-297 AAVAADLGSQL
+297 AAVAKDLGHQL
-308 TYIRQTNMGG
+308 TYVRQRNMGG

-325 MYETVKSG
+325 MYETVKAG
-333 TSDYTLLL
+333 KSDYTLLL

-432 LIPRVIMEDIGLA
+432 LIPTQIMREIGLS

-459 RAQEHGY
+459 RAEDHGY
-466 NTVCLPGVAVWHQAW
+466 HTVCLPGVAVWHQAW

-506 CDQPSWHFLYGMLF
+506 CTKPSWHFLYGMLF

-551 ADTLPTK
+551 ADTLATK
-558 LSEVRQAREG
+558 LGDVRKAREG
-568 FADAATTRNRDD
+568 FPDSATTRNRDD
-580 FPAPKAEY
+580 FPTPKAEY
-588 IDHFKPRK
+588 IANMKPRP

-607 AIAHAFVSRGTGVN
+607 TIAKAFVSRGNGMR
-621 DTEPDLLIPSRDASW
+621 DTQPDLLIPSRDASW
-636 PAYTGVNS
+636 PAYAGVNS

-658 RRDSKLYRKQTM
+658 RRDSKLYRQQTM
-670 RGMYLAKELLKR
+670 RGLFLAKELLKR
-682 WQGLAQEYQQS
+682 WESLAKEYQNS
-693 DMASFQAWAT
+693 DMASFEAWAK
-703 VFESPENQVK
+703 VFEDPANQLQ

>member
-1 MLSVAVMTH
+1 MQSQSPA
-10 TVILMAMPRTKAT
+10 PQW
-23 QATKATNT
+23 QA
-31 QTSMP
+31 
-36 AQTTPTTN
+36 
-44 HPDWQTVSRIVY
+44 VSRVVY
-56 PTLDQ
+56 PVLDQ
-61 DLTMPLYVI
+61 DLTMPLYAV

-82 DPHKDFVSLDFDNMT
+82 DPHKDFVSLDFAQMT
-97 KSNFRNLLED
+97 KTEFRSLLED
-107 TTHTRPADSNQG
+107 TAHAQPADGAHNV
-119 IFTVNGRDSLTVASG
+119 FRVNGRASLTVLAG
-134 RHVSL
+134 RHASL

-144 AFPAGYWRRWTHVET
+144 AFPAGYWRRWTRVDAVQFSAR
-159 VRFTA
+159 VR
-164 RAKGRGTIMLFRS
+164 GRGTIMLFRS

-186 GTIPVNST
+186 GTIDVNAPTRAT
-194 TKFTDITA
+194 TVRA
-202 DLAMTGLMDG
+202 ELAMTGLMDG
-212 GFFWFDAKSDTD
+212 GFFWFDAKAGDGD
-224 STLTIESAAWNVPV
+224 DLTIEDAAWSVPV
-238 AARREHDGKLSIAIT
+238 EARRGSDGTLSIAIT

-267 IASDTNVRSRLDTI
+267 IAADANVRGRLDTI

-292 DQPDF
+292 DEPDF
-297 AAVAADLGSQL
+297 TAVAKDLGSQL
-308 TYIRQTNMGG
+308 TYVRQRNMGG

-325 MYETVKSG
+325 MYETVKAG
-333 TSDYTLLL
+333 KSDYTLLL

-388 NRASY
+388 SRASY

-432 LIPRVIMEDIGLA
+432 LIPTQIMREIGLA

-459 RAQEHGY
+459 RAEDHGY
-466 NTVCLPGVAVWHQAW
+466 HTVCLPGVAVWHQAW

-506 CDQPSWHFLYGMLF
+506 CTKPSWHFLYGMLF

-551 ADTLPTK
+551 ADTLVTK
-558 LSEVRQAREG
+558 LGDVRKAREG
-568 FADAATTRNRDD
+568 FPDSATTRNRDD
-580 FPAPKAEY
+580 FPTPKAEY
-588 IDHFKPRK
+588 IANMKPRP
-596 SMIDVRLQAMK
+596 STIDVRLQAMK
-607 AIAHAFVSRGTGVN
+607 TIAKAFVSRGNGMR
-621 DTEPDLLIPSRDASW
+621 DTQPDLLIPSRDASW
-636 PAYTGVNS
+636 PAYAGVNS

-658 RRDSKLYRKQTM
+658 RRDSKLYRQQTM
-670 RGMYLAKELLKR
+670 RGLFLAKELLKR
-682 WQGLAQEYQQS
+682 WESLAKEYQNS
-693 DMASFQAWAT
+693 DMASFEAWAK
-703 VFESPENQVK
+703 VFEDPANQLQ

>member
-1 MLSVAVMTH
+1 
-10 TVILMAMPRTKAT
+10 
-23 QATKATNT
+23 
-31 QTSMP
+31 
-36 AQTTPTTN
+36 
-44 HPDWQTVSRIVY
+44 
-56 PTLDQ
+56 
-61 DLTMPLYVI
+61 MPLYAI

-82 DPHKDFVSLDFDNMT
+82 DPHKDFVSLDFAQMT
-97 KSNFRNLLED
+97 KTEFRSLLED
-107 TTHTRPADSNQG
+107 TAHAQPADGAHNV
-119 IFTVNGRDSLTVASG
+119 FRVNGRASLTVLAG
-134 RHVSL
+134 RHASL

-144 AFPAGYWRRWTHVET
+144 AFPAGYWRRWTRVDAVQFSAR
-159 VRFTA
+159 VR
-164 RAKGRGTIMLFRS
+164 GRGTIMLFRS

-186 GTIPVNST
+186 GTIDVNAPTRAT
-194 TKFTDITA
+194 TVRA
-202 DLAMTGLMDG
+202 ELAMTGLMDG
-212 GFFWFDAKSDTD
+212 GFFWFDAKAGDGD
-224 STLTIESAAWNVPV
+224 DLTIEDAAWSVPV
-238 AARREHDGKLSIAIT
+238 EARRGSDGTLSIAIT

-267 IASDTNVRSRLDTI
+267 IAGDANVRGRLDTI

-292 DQPDF
+292 DEPGF
-297 AAVAADLGSQL
+297 AAVAKDLGSQL
-308 TYIRQTNMGG
+308 TYVRQRNMGG

-325 MYETVKSG
+325 MYETVKAG
-333 TSDYTLLL
+333 KSDYTLLL

-347 EPESIMRAVQFA
+347 EPESVMRAVQFA

-432 LIPRVIMEDIGLA
+432 LIPTQIMREIGLA

-459 RAQEHGY
+459 RAEDHGY
-466 NTVCLPGVAVWHQAW
+466 HTVCLPGVAVWHQAW

-506 CDQPSWHFLYGMLF
+506 CTKPSWHFLYGMLF

-545 RGPDYI
+545 RGPEYI
-551 ADTLPTK
+551 ADTLATK
-558 LSEVRQAREG
+558 LGDVRKAREG
-568 FADAATTRNRDD
+568 FPDSATTRNRDD

-588 IDHFKPRK
+588 IANMKPRP

-607 AIAHAFVSRGTGVN
+607 TIAKAFVSRGNGMR
-621 DTEPDLLIPSRDASW
+621 DTQPDLLIPSRDASW
-636 PAYTGVNS
+636 PAYAGVNS

-658 RRDSKLYRKQTM
+658 RRDSKLYRQQTM
-670 RGMYLAKELLKR
+670 RGLFLAKELLKR
-682 WQGLAQEYQQS
+682 WERLAEEYQNS
-693 DMASFQAWAT
+693 DMASFEAWAK
-703 VFESPENQVK
+703 VFEDPANQLQ

>member
-1 MLSVAVMTH
+1 
-10 TVILMAMPRTKAT
+10 MPRTNPLQSQSPAPQW
-23 QATKATNT
+23 QA
-31 QTSMP
+31 
-36 AQTTPTTN
+36 
-44 HPDWQTVSRIVY
+44 VSRVVY
-56 PTLDQ
+56 PVLDQ
-61 DLTMPLYVI
+61 DLTMPLYAV

-82 DPHKDFVSLDFDNMT
+82 DPHKDFVSLDFAQMT
-97 KSNFRNLLED
+97 KTEFRSLLED
-107 TTHTRPADSNQG
+107 TAHAQPADGAHNV
-119 IFTVNGRDSLTVASG
+119 FRVNGRASLTVLAG
-134 RHVSL
+134 RHASL

-144 AFPAGYWRRWTHVET
+144 AFPAGYWRRWTRVDAVQFSAR
-159 VRFTA
+159 VR
-164 RAKGRGTIMLFRS
+164 GRGTIMLFRS

-186 GTIPVNST
+186 GTIDVNAPTRAT
-194 TKFTDITA
+194 TVRA
-202 DLAMTGLMDG
+202 ELAMTGLMDG
-212 GFFWFDAKSDTD
+212 GFFWFDAKAGDGD
-224 STLTIESAAWNVPV
+224 DLTIEDAAWSVPV
-238 AARREHDGKLSIAIT
+238 EARRGSDGTLSIAIT

-267 IASDTNVRSRLDTI
+267 IAADANVRGRLDTI

-292 DQPDF
+292 DEPDF
-297 AAVAADLGSQL
+297 TAVAKDLGSQL
-308 TYIRQTNMGG
+308 TYVRQRNMGG

-325 MYETVKSG
+325 MYETVKAG
-333 TSDYTLLL
+333 KSDYTLLL

-432 LIPRVIMEDIGLA
+432 LIPTQIMREIGLA

-459 RAQEHGY
+459 RAEDHGY
-466 NTVCLPGVAVWHQAW
+466 HTVCLPGVAVWHQAW

-506 CDQPSWHFLYGMLF
+506 CTKPSWHFLYGMLF

-551 ADTLPTK
+551 ADTLVTK
-558 LSEVRQAREG
+558 LGDVRKAREG
-568 FADAATTRNRDD
+568 FPDSATTRNRDD
-580 FPAPKAEY
+580 FPTPKAEY
-588 IDHFKPRK
+588 IANMKPRP
-596 SMIDVRLQAMK
+596 STIDVRLQAMK
-607 AIAHAFVSRGTGVN
+607 TIAKAFVSRGNGMR
-621 DTEPDLLIPSRDASW
+621 DTQPDLLIPSRDASW
-636 PAYTGVNS
+636 PAYAGVNS

-658 RRDSKLYRKQTM
+658 RRDSKLYRQQTM
-670 RGMYLAKELLKR
+670 RGLFLAK
-682 WQGLAQEYQQS
+682 
-693 DMASFQAWAT
+693 
-703 VFESPENQVK
+703 

>member
-1 MLSVAVMTH
+1 
-10 TVILMAMPRTKAT
+10 MPRTNPLQSQSPAPQW
-23 QATKATNT
+23 QA
-31 QTSMP
+31 
-36 AQTTPTTN
+36 
-44 HPDWQTVSRIVY
+44 VSRVVY
-56 PTLDQ
+56 PVLDQ
-61 DLTMPLYVI
+61 DLTMPLYAV

-82 DPHKDFVSLDFDNMT
+82 DPHKDFVSLDFAQMT
-97 KSNFRNLLED
+97 KTEFRSLLED
-107 TTHTRPADSNQG
+107 TAHAQPADGAHNV
-119 IFTVNGRDSLTVASG
+119 FRVNGRASLTVLAG
-134 RHVSL
+134 RHASL

-144 AFPAGYWRRWTHVET
+144 AFPAGYWRRWTRVDAVQFSAR
-159 VRFTA
+159 VR
-164 RAKGRGTIMLFRS
+164 GRGTIMLFRS

-186 GTIPVNST
+186 GTIDVNAPTRAT
-194 TKFTDITA
+194 TVRA
-202 DLAMTGLMDG
+202 ELAMTGLMDG
-212 GFFWFDAKSDTD
+212 GFFWFDAKAGDSDD
-224 STLTIESAAWNVPV
+224 LTIEDAAWSVPV
-238 AARREHDGKLSIAIT
+238 EARRGSDGTLSIAIT

-267 IASDTNVRSRLDTI
+267 IAADANVRGRLDTI

-292 DQPDF
+292 DEPGF
-297 AAVAADLGSQL
+297 AAVAKDLGSQL
-308 TYIRQTNMGG
+308 TYVRQRNMGG

-325 MYETVKSG
+325 MYETVKAG
-333 TSDYTLLL
+333 KSDYTLLL

-432 LIPRVIMEDIGLA
+432 LIPTQIMREIGLA

-459 RAQEHGY
+459 RAEDHGY
-466 NTVCLPGVAVWHQAW
+466 HTVCLPGVAVWHQAW

-506 CDQPSWHFLYGMLF
+506 CTKPSWHFLYGMLF

-551 ADTLPTK
+551 ADTLVTK
-558 LSEVRQAREG
+558 LGDVRKAREG
-568 FADAATTRNRDD
+568 FPDSATTRNRDD
-580 FPAPKAEY
+580 FPTPKAEY
-588 IDHFKPRK
+588 IANMKPRP

-607 AIAHAFVSRGTGVN
+607 TIAKAFVSRGNGMR
-621 DTEPDLLIPSRDASW
+621 DTQPDLLIPSRDASW
-636 PAYTGVNS
+636 PAYAGVNS

-658 RRDSKLYRKQTM
+658 RRDSKLYRQQTM
-670 RGMYLAKELLKR
+670 RGLFLAKELLKR
-682 WQGLAQEYQQS
+682 WESLAKEYQNS
-693 DMASFQAWAT
+693 DMASFEAWAK
-703 VFESPENQVK
+703 VFEDPANQLQ

>member
-1 MLSVAVMTH
+1 
-10 TVILMAMPRTKAT
+10 MPRTNPLQSQSSAPQW
-23 QATKATNT
+23 QA
-31 QTSMP
+31 
-36 AQTTPTTN
+36 
-44 HPDWQTVSRIVY
+44 VSRVVY
-56 PTLDQ
+56 PVLDQ
-61 DLTMPLYVI
+61 DLTMPLYAI

-82 DPHKDFVSLDFDNMT
+82 DPHKDFVSLDFAQMT
-97 KSNFRNLLED
+97 KTEFRSLLED
-107 TTHTRPADSNQG
+107 TAHAQPADGAHNV
-119 IFTVNGRDSLTVASG
+119 FRVNGRASLTVLAG
-134 RHVSL
+134 RHASL

-144 AFPAGYWRRWTHVET
+144 AFPAGYWRRWTRVDAVQFSAR
-159 VRFTA
+159 VR
-164 RAKGRGTIMLFRS
+164 GRGTIMLFRS

-186 GTIPVNST
+186 GTIDVNAPTRAT
-194 TKFTDITA
+194 TVRA
-202 DLAMTGLMDG
+202 ELAMTGLMDG
-212 GFFWFDAKSDTD
+212 GFFWFDAKASDGD
-224 STLTIESAAWNVPV
+224 DLTIEDAAWSVPV
-238 AARREHDGKLSIAIT
+238 EARRGSDGTLSIAIT

-267 IASDTNVRSRLDTI
+267 IAADANVRGRLDTI

-292 DQPDF
+292 DERDF
-297 AAVAADLGSQL
+297 AAVAKDLGSQL
-308 TYIRQTNMGG
+308 TYLRQRNMGG

-325 MYETVKSG
+325 MYETVKAG
-333 TSDYTLLL
+333 KSDYTLLL

-432 LIPRVIMEDIGLA
+432 LIPTQIMREIGLA

-459 RAQEHGY
+459 RAEDHGY
-466 NTVCLPGVAVWHQAW
+466 HTVCLPGVAVWHQAW

-506 CDQPSWHFLYGMLF
+506 CTKPSWHFLYGMLF

-551 ADTLPTK
+551 ADTLATK
-558 LSEVRQAREG
+558 LGDVRKAREG
-568 FADAATTRNRDD
+568 FPDSATTRNRDD
-580 FPAPKAEY
+580 FPTPKAEY
-588 IDHFKPRK
+588 IANMKPRP

-607 AIAHAFVSRGTGVN
+607 TIAKAFVSRGNGMR
-621 DTEPDLLIPSRDASW
+621 DTQPDLLIPSRDASW
-636 PAYTGVNS
+636 PAYAGVNS

-658 RRDSKLYRKQTM
+658 RRDSKLYRQQTM
-670 RGMYLAKELLKR
+670 RGLFLAKELLKR
-682 WQGLAQEYQQS
+682 WESLAKEYQNS
-693 DMASFQAWAT
+693 DMASFEAWAK
-703 VFESPENQVK
+703 VFEDPANQLQ

>member
-1 MLSVAVMTH
+1 
-10 TVILMAMPRTKAT
+10 MPRTNPLQSQSSAPQW
-23 QATKATNT
+23 QA
-31 QTSMP
+31 
-36 AQTTPTTN
+36 
-44 HPDWQTVSRIVY
+44 VSRVVY
-56 PTLDQ
+56 PVLDQ
-61 DLTMPLYVI
+61 DLTMPLYAI

-82 DPHKDFVSLDFDNMT
+82 DPHKDFVSLDFAQMT
-97 KSNFRNLLED
+97 KTEFRSLLED
-107 TTHTRPADSNQG
+107 TAHAQPADGAHNV
-119 IFTVNGRDSLTVASG
+119 FRVNGRASLTVLAG
-134 RHVSL
+134 RHASL

-144 AFPAGYWRRWTHVET
+144 AFPAGYWRRWTSVDT
-159 VRFTA
+159 VRFSA
-164 RAKGRGTIMLFRS
+164 RVRGRGTIMLFRS

-186 GTIPVNST
+186 GTIDVHTPTRAT
-194 TKFTDITA
+194 TVHA

-212 GFFWFDAKSDTD
+212 GFFWFDAKAGDSDD
-224 STLTIESAAWNVPV
+224 LTIEDAAWSVPV
-238 AARREHDGKLSIAIT
+238 EARCGGDGTLSIAIT
-253 TFNRAPYCLNQLKA
+253 TFNRATYCLNQLRA
-267 IASDTNVRSRLDTI
+267 IAADANVRGRLDTI

-292 DQPDF
+292 DEPGF
-297 AAVAADLGSQL
+297 ATVAKDLGSQL
-308 TYIRQTNMGG
+308 TYLRQRNMGG

-325 MYETVKSG
+325 MYETVKAG
-333 TSDYTLLL
+333 KSDYTLLL

-432 LIPRVIMEDIGLA
+432 LIPTQIMREIGLA

-459 RAQEHGY
+459 RAEDHGY
-466 NTVCLPGVAVWHQAW
+466 HTVCLPGVAVWHQAW

-506 CDQPSWHFLYGMLF
+506 CTKPSWHFLYGMLF

-551 ADTLPTK
+551 ADTLATK
-558 LSEVRQAREG
+558 LGDVRKAREG
-568 FADAATTRNRDD
+568 FPDSATTRNRDD
-580 FPAPKAEY
+580 FPTPKAEY
-588 IDHFKPRK
+588 IANMKPRP

-607 AIAHAFVSRGTGVN
+607 TIAKAFVSRGNGMR
-621 DTEPDLLIPSRDASW
+621 DTQPDLLIPSRDASW
-636 PAYTGVNS
+636 PAYASVNS

-658 RRDSKLYRKQTM
+658 RRDSKLHRQQTM
-670 RGMYLAKELLKR
+670 RGLFLAKELLKR
-682 WQGLAQEYQQS
+682 WESLAKEYQNS
-693 DMASFQAWAT
+693 DMASFEAWAK
-703 VFESPENQVK
+703 VFEDPANQLQ

>member
-1 MLSVAVMTH
+1 
-10 TVILMAMPRTKAT
+10 MPRTNPLQSQSPAPQW
-23 QATKATNT
+23 QA
-31 QTSMP
+31 
-36 AQTTPTTN
+36 
-44 HPDWQTVSRIVY
+44 VSRVVY
-56 PTLDQ
+56 PVLDQ
-61 DLTMPLYVI
+61 DLTMPLYAV

-82 DPHKDFVSLDFDNMT
+82 DPHKDFVSLDFAQMT
-97 KSNFRNLLED
+97 KTEFRSLLED
-107 TTHTRPADSNQG
+107 TAHAQPADGAHNV
-119 IFTVNGRDSLTVASG
+119 FRVNGRASLTVLAG
-134 RHVSL
+134 RHASL

-144 AFPAGYWRRWTHVET
+144 AFPAGYWRRWTRVDAVQFSAR
-159 VRFTA
+159 VR
-164 RAKGRGTIMLFRS
+164 GRGTIMLFRS

-186 GTIPVNST
+186 GTIDVNAPTRAT
-194 TKFTDITA
+194 TVRA
-202 DLAMTGLMDG
+202 ELAMTGLMDG
-212 GFFWFDAKSDTD
+212 GFFWFDAKAGDGD
-224 STLTIESAAWNVPV
+224 DLTIEDAAWSVPV
-238 AARREHDGKLSIAIT
+238 EARRGSDGTLSIAIT

-267 IASDTNVRSRLDTI
+267 IAADANVRGRLDTI

-292 DQPDF
+292 DKPGF
-297 AAVAADLGSQL
+297 AAVAKDLGSQL
-308 TYIRQTNMGG
+308 TYVRQRNMGG

-325 MYETVKSG
+325 MYETVKAG
-333 TSDYTLLL
+333 KSDYTLLL

-432 LIPRVIMEDIGLA
+432 LIPTQIMREIGLA

-459 RAQEHGY
+459 RAEDHGY
-466 NTVCLPGVAVWHQAW
+466 HTVCLPGVAVWHQAW

-506 CDQPSWHFLYGMLF
+506 CTKPSWHFLYGMLF

-551 ADTLPTK
+551 ADTLVTK
-558 LSEVRQAREG
+558 LGDVRKAREG
-568 FADAATTRNRDD
+568 FPDSATTRNRDD
-580 FPAPKAEY
+580 FPTPKAEY
-588 IDHFKPRK
+588 IANMKPRP
-596 SMIDVRLQAMK
+596 STIDVRLQAMK
-607 AIAHAFVSRGTGVN
+607 TIAKAFVSRGNGMR
-621 DTEPDLLIPSRDASW
+621 DTQPDLLIPSRDASW
-636 PAYTGVNS
+636 PAYAGVNS

-658 RRDSKLYRKQTM
+658 RRDSKLYRQQTM
-670 RGMYLAKELLKR
+670 RGLFLAKELLKR
-682 WQGLAQEYQQS
+682 WESLAKEYQNS
-693 DMASFQAWAT
+693 DMASFEAWAK
-703 VFESPENQVK
+703 VFEDPANQLR

>member
-1 MLSVAVMTH
+1 
-10 TVILMAMPRTKAT
+10 MPRTNPLQSQSPAPQW
-23 QATKATNT
+23 QA
-31 QTSMP
+31 
-36 AQTTPTTN
+36 
-44 HPDWQTVSRIVY
+44 VSRVVY
-56 PTLDQ
+56 PVLDQ
-61 DLTMPLYVI
+61 DLTMPLYAV

-82 DPHKDFVSLDFDNMT
+82 DPHKDFVSLDFAQMT
-97 KSNFRNLLED
+97 KTEFRSLLED
-107 TTHTRPADSNQG
+107 TAHAQPADGAHNV
-119 IFTVNGRDSLTVASG
+119 FRVNGRASLTVLAG
-134 RHVSL
+134 RHASL

-144 AFPAGYWRRWTHVET
+144 AFPAGYWRRWTRVDAVQFSAR
-159 VRFTA
+159 VR
-164 RAKGRGTIMLFRS
+164 GRGTIMLFRS

-186 GTIPVNST
+186 GTIDVNAPTRAT
-194 TKFTDITA
+194 TVRA
-202 DLAMTGLMDG
+202 ELAMTGLMDG
-212 GFFWFDAKSDTD
+212 GFFWFDAKAGDGD
-224 STLTIESAAWNVPV
+224 DLTIEDAAWSVPV
-238 AARREHDGKLSIAIT
+238 EARRGSNGTLSIAIT

-267 IASDTNVRSRLDTI
+267 IAADANVRGRLDTI

-292 DQPDF
+292 DEPGF
-297 AAVAADLGSQL
+297 AAVAKDLSGQL
-308 TYIRQTNMGG
+308 TYVRQRNMGG

-325 MYETVKSG
+325 MYETVKAG
-333 TSDYTLLL
+333 KSDYTLLL

-432 LIPRVIMEDIGLA
+432 LIPTQIMREIGLA

-459 RAQEHGY
+459 RAEDHGY
-466 NTVCLPGVAVWHQAW
+466 HTVCLPGVAVWHQAW

-506 CDQPSWHFLYGMLF
+506 CTKPSWHFLYGMLF

-551 ADTLPTK
+551 ADTLATK
-558 LSEVRQAREG
+558 LGDVRKAREG
-568 FADAATTRNRDD
+568 FPDSETTRNRDD
-580 FPAPKAEY
+580 FPTPKAEY
-588 IDHFKPRK
+588 IANMKPRS

-607 AIAHAFVSRGTGVN
+607 TIAKAFVSRGNGMR
-621 DTEPDLLIPSRDASW
+621 DTQPDLLIPSRDASW
-636 PAYTGVNS
+636 PAYAGVNS

-658 RRDSKLYRKQTM
+658 RRDSKLYRQQTM
-670 RGMYLAKELLKR
+670 RGLFLAKELLKR
-682 WQGLAQEYQQS
+682 WESLAKEYQNS
-693 DMASFQAWAT
+693 DMASFEAWAK
-703 VFESPENQVK
+703 VFEDPANQLR

>member
-1 MLSVAVMTH
+1 
-10 TVILMAMPRTKAT
+10 MPRTNPLQSQSPAPQW
-23 QATKATNT
+23 QA
-31 QTSMP
+31 
-36 AQTTPTTN
+36 
-44 HPDWQTVSRIVY
+44 VSRVVY
-56 PTLDQ
+56 PVLDQ
-61 DLTMPLYVI
+61 DLTMPLYAV

-82 DPHKDFVSLDFDNMT
+82 DPHKDFVSLDFAQMT
-97 KSNFRNLLED
+97 KTEFRSLLED
-107 TTHTRPADSNQG
+107 TAHAQPADGAHNV
-119 IFTVNGRDSLTVASG
+119 FRVNGRASLTVLAG
-134 RHVSL
+134 RHASL

-144 AFPAGYWRRWTHVET
+144 AFPAGYWRRWTRVDAVQFSAR
-159 VRFTA
+159 VR
-164 RAKGRGTIMLFRS
+164 GRGTIMLFRS

-186 GTIPVNST
+186 GTIDVNAPTRAT
-194 TKFTDITA
+194 TVRA
-202 DLAMTGLMDG
+202 ELAMTGLMDG
-212 GFFWFDAKSDTD
+212 GFFWFDAKAGDGD
-224 STLTIESAAWNVPV
+224 DLTIEDAAWSVPV
-238 AARREHDGKLSIAIT
+238 EARRGSDGTLSIAIT

-267 IASDTNVRSRLDTI
+267 IAADANVRGRLDTI

-292 DQPDF
+292 DEPDF
-297 AAVAADLGSQL
+297 TAVAKDLGSQL
-308 TYIRQTNMGG
+308 TYVRQRNMGG

-325 MYETVKSG
+325 MYETVKAG
-333 TSDYTLLL
+333 KSDYTLLL

-432 LIPRVIMEDIGLA
+432 LIPTQIMREIGLA

-459 RAQEHGY
+459 RAEDHGY
-466 NTVCLPGVAVWHQAW
+466 HTVCLPGVAVWHQAW

-506 CDQPSWHFLYGMLF
+506 CTKPSWHFLYGMLF

-551 ADTLPTK
+551 ADTLATK
-558 LSEVRQAREG
+558 LGDVRKAREG
-568 FADAATTRNRDD
+568 FPDSATTRNRDD
-580 FPAPKAEY
+580 FPTPKAEY
-588 IDHFKPRK
+588 IANMKPRP
-596 SMIDVRLQAMK
+596 STIDVRLQAMK
-607 AIAHAFVSRGTGVN
+607 TIAKAFVSRGNGMR
-621 DTEPDLLIPSRDASW
+621 DTQPDLLIPSRDASW
-636 PAYTGVNS
+636 PAYAGVNS

-658 RRDSKLYRKQTM
+658 RRDSKLYRQQTM
-670 RGMYLAKELLKR
+670 RGLFLAKELLKR
-682 WQGLAQEYQQS
+682 WESLAKEYQNS
-693 DMASFQAWAT
+693 DMASFEAWAK
-703 VFESPENQVK
+703 VFEDPANQLQ

>member
-1 MLSVAVMTH
+1 MQSQSPA
-10 TVILMAMPRTKAT
+10 PQW
-23 QATKATNT
+23 QA
-31 QTSMP
+31 
-36 AQTTPTTN
+36 
-44 HPDWQTVSRIVY
+44 VSRVVY
-56 PTLDQ
+56 PVLDQ
-61 DLTMPLYVI
+61 DLTMPLYAV

-82 DPHKDFVSLDFDNMT
+82 DPHKDFVSLDFAQMT
-97 KSNFRNLLED
+97 KTEFRSLLED
-107 TTHTRPADSNQG
+107 TAHAQPADGAHNV
-119 IFTVNGRDSLTVASG
+119 FRVNGRASLTVLAG
-134 RHVSL
+134 RHASL

-144 AFPAGYWRRWTHVET
+144 AFPAGYWRRWTRVDAVQFSAR
-159 VRFTA
+159 VR
-164 RAKGRGTIMLFRS
+164 GRGTIMLFRS

-186 GTIPVNST
+186 GTIDVNAPTRAT
-194 TKFTDITA
+194 TVRA
-202 DLAMTGLMDG
+202 ELAMTGLMDG
-212 GFFWFDAKSDTD
+212 GFFWFDAKAGDGD
-224 STLTIESAAWNVPV
+224 DLTIEDAAWSVPV
-238 AARREHDGKLSIAIT
+238 EARRGGDGTLSIAIT

-267 IASDTNVRSRLDTI
+267 IAADTNVRGRLDTI

-292 DQPDF
+292 DEPGF
-297 AAVAADLGSQL
+297 AAVAKDLGHQL
-308 TYIRQTNMGG
+308 TYVRQRNMGG

-325 MYETVKSG
+325 MYETVKAG
-333 TSDYTLLL
+333 KSDYTLLL

-347 EPESIMRAVQFA
+347 EPESVMRAVQFA

-432 LIPRVIMEDIGLA
+432 LIPTQIMREIGLS

-459 RAQEHGY
+459 RAEDHGY
-466 NTVCLPGVAVWHQAW
+466 HTVCLPGVAVWHQAW

-506 CDQPSWHFLYGMLF
+506 CTKPSWHFLYGMLF

-551 ADTLPTK
+551 ADTLATK
-558 LSEVRQAREG
+558 LGDVRKAREG
-568 FADAATTRNRDD
+568 FPDSATTRNRDD
-580 FPAPKAEY
+580 FPTPKAEY
-588 IDHFKPRK
+588 IANMKPRS

-607 AIAHAFVSRGTGVN
+607 TIAKAFVSRGNGMR
-621 DTEPDLLIPSRDASW
+621 DTQPDLLIPSRDASW
-636 PAYTGVNS
+636 PAYAGVNS

-658 RRDSKLYRKQTM
+658 RRDSKLYRQQTM
-670 RGMYLAKELLKR
+670 RGLFLAKELLKR
-682 WQGLAQEYQQS
+682 WESLAKEYQNS
-693 DMASFQAWAT
+693 DMASFEAWAK
-703 VFESPENQVK
+703 VFEDPANQLR

>member
-1 MLSVAVMTH
+1 
-10 TVILMAMPRTKAT
+10 MPRTNPLQSQSPAPQW
-23 QATKATNT
+23 QA
-31 QTSMP
+31 
-36 AQTTPTTN
+36 
-44 HPDWQTVSRIVY
+44 VSRVVY
-56 PTLDQ
+56 PVLDQ
-61 DLTMPLYVI
+61 DLTMPLYAI

-82 DPHKDFVSLDFDNMT
+82 DPHKDFVSLDFAQMT
-97 KSNFRNLLED
+97 KTEFRSLLED
-107 TTHTRPADSNQG
+107 TAHAQPADGAHNV
-119 IFTVNGRDSLTVASG
+119 FRVNGRASLTVLAG
-134 RHVSL
+134 RHASL

-144 AFPAGYWRRWTHVET
+144 AFPAGYWRRWTSVDT
-159 VRFTA
+159 VRFSA
-164 RAKGRGTIMLFRS
+164 RVRGRGTIMLFRS

-186 GTIPVNST
+186 GTIDVHTPTRAT
-194 TKFTDITA
+194 TVHA

-212 GFFWFDAKSDTD
+212 GFFWFDAKAGDSDD
-224 STLTIESAAWNVPV
+224 LTIEDAAWSVPV
-238 AARREHDGKLSIAIT
+238 EARCGGDGTLSIAIT
-253 TFNRAPYCLNQLKA
+253 TFNRAPYCLNQLRA
-267 IASDTNVRSRLDTI
+267 IAADANVRGRLDTI

-292 DQPDF
+292 DEPGF
-297 AAVAADLGSQL
+297 ATVAKDLGSQL
-308 TYIRQTNMGG
+308 TYLRQRNMGG

-325 MYETVKSG
+325 MYETVKAG
-333 TSDYTLLL
+333 KSDYTLLL

-432 LIPRVIMEDIGLA
+432 LIPTQIMREIGLA

-459 RAQEHGY
+459 RAEDHGY
-466 NTVCLPGVAVWHQAW
+466 HTVCLPGVAVWHQAW

-506 CDQPSWHFLYGMLF
+506 CTKPSWHFLYGMLF

-551 ADTLPTK
+551 ADTLATK
-558 LSEVRQAREG
+558 LGDVRKAREG
-568 FADAATTRNRDD
+568 FPDSATTRNRDD
-580 FPAPKAEY
+580 FPTPKAEY
-588 IDHFKPRK
+588 IANMKPRP

-607 AIAHAFVSRGTGVN
+607 TIAKAFVSRGNGMR
-621 DTEPDLLIPSRDASW
+621 DTQPDLLIPSRDASW
-636 PAYTGVNS
+636 PAYASVNS

-658 RRDSKLYRKQTM
+658 RRDSKLYRQQTM
-670 RGMYLAKELLKR
+670 RGLFLAKELLKR
-682 WQGLAQEYQQS
+682 WESLAKEYQNS
-693 DMASFQAWAT
+693 DMASFEAWAK
-703 VFESPENQVK
+703 VFEDPANQLQ

>member
-1 MLSVAVMTH
+1 MQSQSSA
-10 TVILMAMPRTKAT
+10 PQW
-23 QATKATNT
+23 QA
-31 QTSMP
+31 
-36 AQTTPTTN
+36 
-44 HPDWQTVSRIVY
+44 VSRVVY
-56 PTLDQ
+56 PVLDQ
-61 DLTMPLYVI
+61 DLTMPLYAI

-82 DPHKDFVSLDFDNMT
+82 DPHKDFVSLDFAQMT
-97 KSNFRNLLED
+97 KTEFRSLLED
-107 TTHTRPADSNQG
+107 TAHAQPADGAHNV
-119 IFTVNGRDSLTVASG
+119 FRVNGRASLTVLAG
-134 RHVSL
+134 RHASL

-144 AFPAGYWRRWTHVET
+144 AFPAGYWRRWTRVDAVQFSAR
-159 VRFTA
+159 VR
-164 RAKGRGTIMLFRS
+164 GRGTIMLFRS

-186 GTIPVNST
+186 GTIDVNAPTRAT
-194 TKFTDITA
+194 TVRA
-202 DLAMTGLMDG
+202 ELAMTGLMDG
-212 GFFWFDAKSDTD
+212 GFFWFDAKAGDSDD
-224 STLTIESAAWNVPV
+224 LTIEDAAWSVPV
-238 AARREHDGKLSIAIT
+238 EARRGSNGTLSIAIT

-267 IASDTNVRSRLDTI
+267 IAADANVRGRLDTI

-292 DQPDF
+292 DEPGF
-297 AAVAADLGSQL
+297 AAVAKDLGHQL
-308 TYIRQTNMGG
+308 TYVRQRNMGG

-325 MYETVKSG
+325 MYETVKAG
-333 TSDYTLLL
+333 KSDYTLLL

-432 LIPRVIMEDIGLA
+432 LIPTQIMREIGLA

-459 RAQEHGY
+459 RAEDHGY
-466 NTVCLPGVAVWHQAW
+466 HTVCLPGVAVWHQAW

-506 CDQPSWHFLYGMLF
+506 CTKPSWHFLYGMLF

-551 ADTLPTK
+551 ADTLATK
-558 LSEVRQAREG
+558 LGDVRKAREG
-568 FADAATTRNRDD
+568 FPDSETTRNRDD
-580 FPAPKAEY
+580 FPTPKAEY
-588 IDHFKPRK
+588 IANMKPRP

-607 AIAHAFVSRGTGVN
+607 TIAKAFVSRGNGMR
-621 DTEPDLLIPSRDASW
+621 DTQPDLLIPSRDASW
-636 PAYTGVNS
+636 PAYAGVNS

-658 RRDSKLYRKQTM
+658 RRDSKLYRQQTM
-670 RGMYLAKELLKR
+670 RGLFLAKELLKR
-682 WQGLAQEYQQS
+682 WESLAKEYQNS
-693 DMASFQAWAT
+693 DMASFEAWAK
-703 VFESPENQVK
+703 VFEDPANQLQ